1 MTNKKLKLAAMSV
14 ALTACVAA
22 QPMAAHAVEGP
33 DPAED
38 NAAPQ
43 AEPVAESSTP
53 APVAEEGEK
62 QEKVGEQE
70 EFFPPPV
77 NEEAKSEE
85 QAPAFGPGTKT
96 DDIIIDYKPA
106 EKPEEPGESGKD
118 GETDGSEGS
127 GETDETENP
136 DGTYVKGDV
145 IDNSKKDEAT
155 GKDGKIGE
163 ATKEETP
170 DSSSSTTVV
179 DPDAEVKKGDPVVG
193 KDEDGN
199 TTITTPTETTGTE
212 TTTTTGTGKAD
223 SSTTITD
230 TKKGEEINLDDE
242 LGKDVRPDWKTDK
255 DAKLGDY
262 TVDKVEPAKD
272 GNSKTLTLKKTSP
285 TEEKEMAAEDIAKLL
300 DVPEGGVEKK
310 EELDE
315 EGNPKTTYT
324 LKKEEIS
331 TDENGNT
338 VTRVTYY
345 KITGNTVETT
355 TETTLVLKVEKG
367 TVDVNNED
375 LTTEIE
381 LPSITAKNTDETKTD
396 VIEISSEKL
405 GEMLQDEYYN
415 NVTGEYVYTENVDG
429 KEYTYKVK
437 KMEDSK
443 PLTNAQLAERLGEGF
458 TGDDNGVYYKGEKLT
473 FDQMEAVRKTLSY
486 TVEVTEVTKTP
497 GQVEGGQESIESA
510 KETAKLEAIKAALT
524 DAARNAG
531 INVETDDFKNQLNTI
546 DPTGK
551 GQLNLSYTDADGNVH
566 TVTLRYNGAT
576 VSAPQPGTPDSSKD
590 TETRK
595 DVTDNVITG
604 TAYVTGSNTWTESGS
619 LNGTYVK
626 PGSGELP
633 SLDGW
638 TIASKDPEKGT
649 TTYKKEDTVTSP
661 DGTSTKITRTCTIT
675 ESSASLSDTEK
686 EEIAW
691 AELLNQHPEYKNKD
705 ELKAAG
711 YNINISSMDFS
722 GIKCV
727 EWTIDELSESTKT
740 DAKDLNDKLVIP
752 GGKNWSIDEK
762 ARTIT
767 VDGKTYD
774 KVTKTNDGYTCT
786 VEDKNGVKTTY
797 TFTKQAGAPLTP
809 EEIQTALAGQYSVSA
824 DSIRLNADGKTA
836 TFTKGNETITVD
848 YSTLSET
855 LTVRKDVH
863 TSSSVTDIIKDN
875 KDLEKAYDELWKQIQ
890 EIQSKLLPGEEL
902 WIGNLEVTDKTEKTD
917 IIKYFTTAI
926 SPENM
931 SKDELIKALQE
942 QERIAKNSTYVA
954 NKGSDYEE
962 TKKNYYSGEKTDEFK
977 SFSKAPDG
985 SKIEV
990 YWKLTWWGGYYY
1002 YTDANGQEVR
1012 VHSNTVHY
1020 EEQRDD
1026 IGHLDLASGSKLDL
1040 LPDKDDKVDQTD
1052 CVLVSKNLKL
1062 EWNYDAGNLV
1072 NGKGNQLVGLD
1083 SKISWD
1089 DEGGEGNGH
1098 YEYDRGTPNNC
1109 PDKSAYY
1116 KLTGTV
1122 AYDPIKENGSI
1133 KLYQGQRGDY
1143 WTPGISAEDQ
1153 AINAYLKAT
1162 GSSKTAA
1169 SLTKKE
1175 RDAIVGTYVVQ
1186 IGTTGTNSTGESGY
1200 QVYLKSSELTAYG
1213 YMTRDANTCI
1223 NSTYKRQDGTW
1234 GYVGGYDLM
1243 ISKLTQ
1249 VSEGKVVGQTEST
1262 IKTITAPLSIR
1273 SSQDFANRLL
1283 ELNKQTTTHKT
1294 SESATAYGENTSGG
1308 FDGAYT
1314 QNKSETVTGSGTG
1327 KGHYTTFTEV
1337 LKKLFTGSG
1346 SKEHDEGKVSYTYR
1360 TTDKV
1365 DTTPVSKETVTTT
1378 DAHVDYNYTSIETRT
1393 VTVNGEETVIVPPVT
1408 PPVDPDTPDGPV
1420 EDETPDEV
1428 MTPET
1433 PELPAVQDAAPDE
1446 VVLPAEPELPAV
1458 QDATALPQTG
1468 VNWMAALGMAF
1479 SGMLLTIAGA
1489 FASLKYKEKH

>member
-33 DPAED
+33 DSVED

-43 AEPVAESSTP
+43 AEP
-53 APVAEEGEK
+53 APVEGKTAEGEVEGEEEK
-62 QEKVGEQE
+62 QE
-70 EFFPPPV
+70 EFVPPV
-77 NEEAKSEE
+77 NDEAKKDD
-85 QAPAFGPGTKT
+85 QAPAYGPGTKT

-106 EKPEEPGESGKD
+106 EKPEEPGKSGED
-118 GETDGSEGS
+118 GETDSSEGS

-199 TTITTPTETTGTE
+199 PTITTPTETTGTE

-223 SSTTITD
+223 SSTTIITD
-230 TKKGEEINLDDE
+230 TKKGEEIDLNKE
-242 LGKDVRPDWKTDK
+242 LKNKDGKVKKPTWETKAED
-255 DAKLGDY
+255 KLGDY
-262 TVDKVEPAKD
+262 TVKEVKATEGDP
-272 GNSKTLTLKKTSP
+272 NSKTLTLKKTSDP
-285 TEEKEMAAEDIAKLL
+285 ETKEMSAEDVAKLL
-300 DVPEGGVEKK
+300 DVPKDGVEKK
-310 EELDE
+310 TDDE
-315 EGNPKTTYT
+315 GKTTYI
-324 LKKEEIS
+324 LKKEETS

-345 KITGNTVETT
+345 EITGTSVKTR

-437 KMEDSK
+437 KTEDSK
-443 PLTNAQLAERLGEGF
+443 PLTNAQLADRLGEGF
-458 TGDDNGVYYKGEKLT
+458 TGDDNGVYYKGEKLNL
-473 FDQMEAVRKTLSY
+473 DQMEAVRKTLSY
-486 TVEVTEVTKTP
+486 TVEVTEITKHE
-497 GQVEGGQESIESA
+497 GQVEGGQESIKSA
-510 KETAKLEAIKAALT
+510 AETAKLEAIKAALT

-566 TVTLRYNGAT
+566 TVTLRYDGAT
-576 VSAPQPGTPDSSKD
+576 VSAPQPGSSDPSKD

-604 TAYVTGSNTWTESGS
+604 TAYVNGSNTWTESGS

-626 PGSGELP
+626 PDSGELP

-638 TIASKDPEKGT
+638 TVDTNDPEKGT
-649 TTYKKEDTVTSP
+649 TIYKKEDTVTSP

-691 AELLNQHPEYKNKD
+691 NELQNKTGKD
-705 ELKAAG
+705 KATLIQEG
-711 YNINISSMDFS
+711 YSIDIGSMDFS
-722 GIKCV
+722 GIKRV
-727 EWTIDELSESTKT
+727 EWTIYELSESTKT

-942 QERIAKNSTYVA
+942 QERIAKSSTYVA

-990 YWKLTWWGGYYY
+990 YWKWTRWGGYYY

-1040 LPDKDDKVDQTD
+1040 LPDKDGKVDQTD
-1052 CVLVSKNLKL
+1052 CVLVSKNL

-1072 NGKGNQLVGLD
+1072 NGKGNQPVGLD

-1089 DEGGEGNGH
+1089 DEGGKGNGH
-1098 YEYDRGTPNNC
+1098 YEYDRGNPNNC

-1116 KLTGTV
+1116 KLIGTV
-1122 AYDPIKENGSI
+1122 AYDPIKENGNI
-1133 KLYQGQRGDY
+1133 KLYQGGFDDY
-1143 WTPGISAEDQ
+1143 WYWVSAEDQ

-1162 GSSKTAA
+1162 GSNKTAA

-1175 RDAIVGTYVVQ
+1175 RDAIVGTYVVK

-1200 QVYLKSSELTAYG
+1200 QVYLKTSELTAYG

-1294 SESATAYGENTSGG
+1294 SERATAYGENTSGG

-1337 LKKLFTGSG
+1337 LKKLFSGKGETSYDTGSI
-1346 SKEHDEGKVSYTYR
+1346 SYTYR

-1393 VTVNGEETVIVPPVT
+1393 VTVDGEETVIV

-1428 MTPET
+1428 VTPET
-1433 PELPAVQDAAPDE
+1433 PELPPVQDATPDDAAPE
-1446 VVLPAEPELPAV
+1446 TPVLPSDAVLPAV
-1458 QDATALPQTG
+1458 QDALPQTG

>member
-1 MTNKKLKLAAMSV
+1 M
-14 ALTACVAA
+14 
-22 QPMAAHAVEGP
+22 
-33 DPAED
+33 
-38 NAAPQ
+38 
-43 AEPVAESSTP
+43 
-53 APVAEEGEK
+53 
-62 QEKVGEQE
+62 
-70 EFFPPPV
+70 

-96 DDIIIDYKPA
+96 DDITIDYKPA
-106 EKPEEPGESGKD
+106 EKPEQPGKSGED
-118 GETDGSEGS
+118 GEADGSEGS

-155 GKDGKIGE
+155 GKDGKIGT

-230 TKKGEEINLDDE
+230 TKKGEEIDLDDE

-255 DAKLGDY
+255 DAKLGGY

-272 GNSKTLTLKKTSP
+272 GNSKTLTLKKTSEP
-285 TEEKEMAAEDIAKLL
+285 ETKEMSAEDVAKLL
-300 DVPEGGVEKK
+300 DVPEDGVEKK
-310 EELDE
+310 TDDE
-315 EGNPKTTYT
+315 GKTTYI
-324 LKKEEIS
+324 LKKEETS

-355 TETTLVLKVEKG
+355 TETTLKLKVEKG
-367 TVDVNNED
+367 TVDVDEKD

-405 GEMLQDEYYN
+405 GEMLKDEYYN
-415 NVTGEYVYTENVDG
+415 NDTGEYVYTETDANG

-437 KMEDSK
+437 KTEDTK
-443 PLTNAQLAERLGEGF
+443 PLTNKQLADRLGEGF
-458 TGDDNGVYYKGEKLT
+458 TGDDNGVYYKGEKLNL
-473 FDQMEAVRKTLSY
+473 DQMEAVRKTLSY

-497 GQVEGGQESIESA
+497 GQVEGGQESIKSA
-510 KETAKLEAIKAALT
+510 EETAKLEAIKAALT
-524 DAARNAG
+524 DAAKKTG
-531 INVETDDFKNQLNTI
+531 INVDSEDFKNQLNTI

-566 TVTLRYNGAT
+566 TVTLRYDGAT
-576 VSAPQPGTPDSSKD
+576 VSAPQPGSSDPSKD

-633 SLDGW
+633 SFDGW

-649 TTYKKEDTVTSP
+649 TTYKKEETVTSP

-722 GIKCV
+722 GIKRV
-727 EWTIDELSESTKT
+727 EWTIDTLSESTKT
-740 DAKDLNDKLVIP
+740 DTKDLNDKLVIP
-752 GGKNWSIDEK
+752 GGKNWSIDEN
-762 ARTIT
+762 AGTIT
-767 VDGKTYD
+767 VDGNIYRN
-774 KVTKTNDGYTCT
+774 VTKTDDGYTCT

-902 WIGNLEVTDKTEKTD
+902 WIGKTKIDSTTKKED
-917 IIKYFTTAI
+917 IIKYFTKAI

-990 YWKLTWWGGYYY
+990 YWKSTWLWYGYYY

-1012 VHSNTVHY
+1012 VDNNTVHS

-1040 LPDKDDKVDQTD
+1040 LPDEDGKVDQTD

-1072 NGKGNQLVGLD
+1072 NGKGNQPVGLD

-1089 DEGGEGNGH
+1089 DEGGKGDGH
-1098 YEYDRGTPNNC
+1098 YEYDRGNSNNC

-1143 WTPGISAEDQ
+1143 WTPGISAEDE

-1162 GSSKTAA
+1162 GSNKTAA

-1243 ISKLTQ
+1243 ISELTQ

-1273 SSQDFANRLL
+1273 SSQDFAKRLL
-1283 ELNKQTTTHKT
+1283 ELNKQTTTTHKT
-1294 SESATAYGENTSGG
+1294 GEGATAYGENTSGD
-1308 FDGAYT
+1308 FDGTYT
-1314 QNKSETVTGSGTG
+1314 QKKSETVEGSGTG

-1337 LKKLFTGSG
+1337 LKKIFSGSG
-1346 SKEHDEGKVSYTYR
+1346 SKEHDEGSVSYTHR

-1365 DTTPVSKETVTTT
+1365 NTTPVSKETVTTT
-1378 DAHVDYNYTSIETRT
+1378 DAHVGYNYTSIETRT

-1408 PPVDPDTPDGPV
+1408 PPETPV

-1428 MTPET
+1428 VTPET
-1433 PELPAVQDAAPDE
+1433 PELPPVQDATPDAP
-1446 VVLPAEPELPAV
+1446 VLPSDAVLPAV
-1458 QDATALPQTG
+1458 QDALPQTG

>member
-43 AEPVAESSTP
+43 AEP
-53 APVAEEGEK
+53 APVEGKTAEGEVEGEEEK
-62 QEKVGEQE
+62 QE
-70 EFFPPPV
+70 EFVPPV
-77 NEEAKSEE
+77 NKEAKEEE

-96 DDIIIDYKPA
+96 DDITIDYKPA

-155 GKDGKIGE
+155 GEDGKIGE

-170 DSSSSTTVV
+170 DSSSSTTVA

-255 DAKLGDY
+255 DAKLGGY
-262 TVDKVEPAKD
+262 TVDKVEPAED
-272 GNSKTLTLKKTSP
+272 GNSKELTLKKTSP
-285 TEEKEMAAEDIAKLL
+285 TEEKEMSAEDVAKLL

-315 EGNPKTTYT
+315 EGNPKTTYI
-324 LKKEEIS
+324 LKKEETS

-338 VTRVTYY
+338 VTRTTYY
-345 KITGNTVETT
+345 EITGNSVKTR

-367 TVDVNNED
+367 TETKKDQD
-375 LTTEIE
+375 LSTEAE
-381 LPSITAKNTDETKTD
+381 LPDSITVKNGKSELKVSKDILEKALDNGGTYTDTDKNITYTVTKK
-396 VIEISSEKL
+396 EESSTKL
-405 GEMLQDEYYN
+405 SNE
-415 NVTGEYVYTENVDG
+415 
-429 KEYTYKVK
+429 
-437 KMEDSK
+437 
-443 PLTNAQLAERLGEGF
+443 QLAKRLGDGF
-458 TGDDNGVYYKGEKLT
+458 TYNAADDSISYKGEKLT
-473 FDQMEAVRKTLSY
+473 ISQNDVYRKLLSY
-486 TVEVTEVTKTP
+486 DVTVTETIKNE
-497 GQVEGGQESIESA
+497 GQVEGGQASIDKA
-510 KETAKLEAIKAALT
+510 NNDAKLEAIKAALT
-524 DAARNAG
+524 DAAKKTG
-531 INVETDDFKNQLNTI
+531 INVDSEDFKNQLNTI

-566 TVTLRYNGAT
+566 TVTLCYDGAT
-576 VSAPQPGTPDSSKD
+576 VSAPEPGSSDPSKN
-590 TETRK
+590 TETREDIK
-595 DVTDNVITG
+595 DYTVTG

-633 SLDGW
+633 SLEGW
-638 TIASKDPEKGT
+638 TFDGIDTEKGT
-649 TTYKKEDTVTSP
+649 TTYKKEETVTSP

-691 AELLNQHPEYKNKD
+691 AELLKQHPEYKNKD

-722 GIKCV
+722 GIKRV

-809 EEIQTALAGQYSVSA
+809 EEIQTALAGQYSVPA

-836 TFTKGNETITVD
+836 TFTKGDETITVD

-890 EIQSKLLPGEEL
+890 EIRSKLQPDEEL
-902 WIGNLEVTDKTEKTD
+902 WIGKTKIDSTTKKED
-917 IIKYFTTAI
+917 IIKYFTKAI

-942 QERIAKNSTYVA
+942 QERIAKSSTYVA

-990 YWKLTWWGGYYY
+990 YWKSTWWGGYYY

-1040 LPDKDDKVDQTD
+1040 LPDKDGKVDQTD

-1072 NGKGNQLVGLD
+1072 NGKGNQPVGLD

-1089 DEGGEGNGH
+1089 DEGGKGDGH
-1098 YEYDRGTPNNC
+1098 YEYDRGNSNNC

-1133 KLYQGQRGDY
+1133 KLYQGGYDGWY
-1143 WTPGISAEDQ
+1143 WVSAEDQ
-1153 AINAYLKAT
+1153 AINAYLEAT

-1243 ISKLTQ
+1243 ISELTQ
-1249 VSEGKVVGQTEST
+1249 VREGKVVGQTEST

-1273 SSQDFANRLL
+1273 SSQDFAKRLL

-1294 SESATAYGENTSGG
+1294 GEGATAYGENTSGSFSG
-1308 FDGAYT
+1308 TYT
-1314 QNKSETVTGSGTG
+1314 QKKSETIEGSGTG

-1337 LKKLFTGSG
+1337 LKKIFSGSG
-1346 SKEHDEGKVSYTYR
+1346 SKEHDEGSVSYTHR

-1365 DTTPVSKETVTTT
+1365 NTTPVSKETVTTT
-1378 DAHVDYNYTSIETRT
+1378 DAHVGYNYTSIETRT

-1408 PPVDPDTPDGPV
+1408 PPETPV

-1428 MTPET
+1428 VTPET
-1433 PELPAVQDAAPDE
+1433 PELPPVQDATPDAP
-1446 VVLPAEPELPAV
+1446 VLPSDAVLPAV
-1458 QDATALPQTG
+1458 QDALPQTG

>member
-1 MTNKKLKLAAMSV
+1 M
-14 ALTACVAA
+14 
-22 QPMAAHAVEGP
+22 
-33 DPAED
+33 
-38 NAAPQ
+38 
-43 AEPVAESSTP
+43 
-53 APVAEEGEK
+53 
-62 QEKVGEQE
+62 
-70 EFFPPPV
+70 
-77 NEEAKSEE
+77 
-85 QAPAFGPGTKT
+85 
-96 DDIIIDYKPA
+96 
-106 EKPEEPGESGKD
+106 
-118 GETDGSEGS
+118 
-127 GETDETENP
+127 
-136 DGTYVKGDV
+136 
-145 IDNSKKDEAT
+145 
-155 GKDGKIGE
+155 
-163 ATKEETP
+163 
-170 DSSSSTTVV
+170 
-179 DPDAEVKKGDPVVG
+179 DPDAEVKKGESVVG

-199 TTITTPTETTGTE
+199 TTITTPTETTGTQ
-212 TTTTTGTGKAD
+212 TTTTTGTGEAK
-223 SSTTITD
+223 SETTITD

-255 DAKLGDY
+255 DAKLGGY
-262 TVDKVEPAKD
+262 TVKEVEPSED
-272 GNSKTLTLKKTSP
+272 GNSKTLTLKKTSEP
-285 TEEKEMAAEDIAKLL
+285 ETKKMSAEDVAKLL

-324 LKKEEIS
+324 LKKEETS

-338 VTRVTYY
+338 VIRTTYY
-345 KITGNTVETT
+345 EITGNSVKTR

-367 TVDVNNED
+367 TVDVDEKD

-405 GEMLQDEYYN
+405 GEMLKDEYYN
-415 NVTGEYVYTENVDG
+415 NDTGEYVYTETDANG

-437 KMEDSK
+437 KTEDTK
-443 PLTNAQLAERLGEGF
+443 QLTNKQLADRLGKGF

-497 GQVEGGQESIESA
+497 GQVEGGQESIKSA
-510 KETAKLEAIKAALT
+510 EETAKLEAIKAALT

-691 AELLNQHPEYKNKD
+691 NELQNKTGKD
-705 ELKAAG
+705 KATLIQEG
-711 YNINISSMDFS
+711 YSIDIGSMDFS
-722 GIKCV
+722 GIKRV

-762 ARTIT
+762 AGTIT

-836 TFTKGNETITVD
+836 TFTKGDETITVD

-954 NKGSDYEE
+954 NAGSKYEE
-962 TKKNYYSGEKTDEFK
+962 TKKNYYSGETETKYYYQ
-977 SFSKAPDG
+977 PWGG

-990 YWKLTWWGGYYY
+990 TPAGQPGWYY
-1002 YTDANGQEVR
+1002 YTNDKGEKEYVSWWDVERQDTRN
-1012 VHSNTVHY
+1012 
-1020 EEQRDD
+1020 D

-1040 LPDKDDKVDQTD
+1040 LPDKDGNVDQTD

-1072 NGKGNQLVGLD
+1072 NGKGNQPVGLD

-1089 DEGGEGNGH
+1089 DEGGKGNGH
-1098 YEYDRGTPNNC
+1098 YEYDRGNPNNC

-1122 AYDPIKENGSI
+1122 AYDPIKENGNI
-1133 KLYQGQRGDY
+1133 KLYQGGFDDY
-1143 WTPGISAEDQ
+1143 WYWVSAEDQ

-1162 GSSKTAA
+1162 GSNKTAA

-1175 RDAIVGTYVVQ
+1175 RDAIVGTYVVK

-1200 QVYLKSSELTAYG
+1200 QVYLKTSELTAYG

-1249 VSEGKVVGQTEST
+1249 VREGKVVGQTEST

-1283 ELNKQTTTHKT
+1283 ELNQQTTTHKT
-1294 SESATAYGENTSGG
+1294 SERATAYGENTSGG

-1337 LKKLFTGSG
+1337 LKKLFSGKGETSYDTGN
-1346 SKEHDEGKVSYTYR
+1346 VSYTYR

-1365 DTTPVSKETVTTT
+1365 NTTPVSKETVTTT

-1393 VTVNGEETVIVPPVT
+1393 VTVDGEETVIV

-1428 MTPET
+1428 VTPEIPELPPVQDATPDDAAPET
-1433 PELPAVQDAAPDE
+1433 PVLPSDVVLPAVQD
-1446 VVLPAEPELPAV
+1446 
-1458 QDATALPQTG
+1458 ALPQTG
-1468 VNWMAALGMAF
+1468 VNWMAALGMAL

>member
-1 MTNKKLKLAAMSV
+1 M
-14 ALTACVAA
+14 
-22 QPMAAHAVEGP
+22 
-33 DPAED
+33 
-38 NAAPQ
+38 
-43 AEPVAESSTP
+43 
-53 APVAEEGEK
+53 
-62 QEKVGEQE
+62 
-70 EFFPPPV
+70 

-96 DDIIIDYKPA
+96 DDITIDYKPA
-106 EKPEEPGESGKD
+106 AKPEEPGKSGED
-118 GETDGSEGS
+118 GEADGSEGS

-199 TTITTPTETTGTE
+199 TTITTPTETTGTQ

-262 TVDKVEPAKD
+262 TVDKVEPAED
-272 GNSKTLTLKKTSP
+272 GNSKELTLKKTSP

-310 EELDE
+310 TDD
-315 EGNPKTTYT
+315 EGNTTYT
-324 LKKEEIS
+324 LKKEETS

-345 KITGNTVETT
+345 EITGNSVKTT
-355 TETTLVLKVEKG
+355 TETTLKLKVEKG
-367 TVDVNNED
+367 TETKKDQD
-375 LTTEIE
+375 LSTEAE
-381 LPSITAKNTDETKTD
+381 LPDSITVKNGKSELKVSKDILEKALDNGGTYTDTDKNITYTVTKK
-396 VIEISSEKL
+396 EESSTKL
-405 GEMLQDEYYN
+405 SNE
-415 NVTGEYVYTENVDG
+415 
-429 KEYTYKVK
+429 
-437 KMEDSK
+437 
-443 PLTNAQLAERLGEGF
+443 QLAKRLGDGF
-458 TGDDNGVYYKGEKLT
+458 TYNAADDSISYKGEKLT
-473 FDQMEAVRKTLSY
+473 ISQNDVYRKLLSY
-486 TVEVTEVTKTP
+486 DVTVTETIKNE
-497 GQVEGGQESIESA
+497 GQVEGGQASIDKA
-510 KETAKLEAIKAALT
+510 NNDAKLEAIKAALT
-524 DAARNAG
+524 DAAKKTG
-531 INVETDDFKNQLNTI
+531 INVDSEDFKNQLNTI

-566 TVTLRYNGAT
+566 TVTLCYDGAT
-576 VSAPQPGTPDSSKD
+576 VSAPEPGSSDPSKN
-590 TETRK
+590 TETREDIK
-595 DVTDNVITG
+595 DYTVTG

-633 SLDGW
+633 SLEGW
-638 TIASKDPEKGT
+638 TFDGIDTEKGT
-649 TTYKKEDTVTSP
+649 TTYKKEETVTSP
-661 DGTSTKITRTCTIT
+661 DGTSTKITRTCTIK
-675 ESSASLSDTEK
+675 ESSASLTDAEK

-691 AELLNQHPEYKNKD
+691 KELQNKSGKD
-705 ELKAAG
+705 KATLLQEG
-711 YNINISSMDFS
+711 YSIDIGSMDFS
-722 GIKCV
+722 GIKRV
-727 EWTIDELSESTKT
+727 EWTIDTLSESTKT
-740 DAKDLNDKLVIP
+740 DTKDLNDKLVIP
-752 GGKNWSIDEK
+752 GGKNWSIDEN
-762 ARTIT
+762 AGTIT
-767 VDGKTYD
+767 VDGNIYRN
-774 KVTKTNDGYTCT
+774 VTKTDDGYTCT

-797 TFTKQAGAPLTP
+797 TFTKKAGAPLTP

-836 TFTKGNETITVD
+836 TFTKGDETITVD

-863 TSSSVTDIIKDN
+863 TSSSVTGIIKDD

-890 EIQSKLLPGEEL
+890 EIQSKLQPGEEL
-902 WIGNLEVTDKTEKTD
+902 RIGETKIDSTTKKED
-917 IIKYFTTAI
+917 IIKYFTKAI
-926 SPENM
+926 SPDNM

-962 TKKNYYSGEKTDEFK
+962 TKKNYYSGEKTGEFK
-977 SFSKAPDG
+977 YFSKAPDG

-990 YWKLTWWGGYYY
+990 YWKSTWGWNGYYY
-1002 YTDANGQEVR
+1002 YTDANGHEVR
-1012 VHSNTVHY
+1012 VDSNTVHS

-1040 LPDKDDKVDQTD
+1040 LPDEDGKVNQTD

-1062 EWNYDAGNLV
+1062 EWNYDAGKLV
-1072 NGKGNQLVGLD
+1072 NGKDNQTVGLD

-1089 DEGGEGNGH
+1089 DEGGEGSGH
-1098 YEYDRGTPNNC
+1098 YEYDRGNRNNN

-1122 AYDPIKENGSI
+1122 AYDPIKDKDGSI
-1133 KLYQGQRGDY
+1133 KLYQGQWGDY
-1143 WTPGISAEDQ
+1143 WNPGISAEDE

-1162 GSSKTAA
+1162 GSSKTYRD
-1169 SLTKKE
+1169 LTTKE
-1175 RDAIVGTYVVQ
+1175 RNAIVGTYVVK

-1213 YMTRDANTCI
+1213 YMSRDANTCI

-1243 ISKLTQ
+1243 ISELTQ

-1273 SSQDFANRLL
+1273 SSQDFAKRLL
-1283 ELNKQTTTHKT
+1283 ELNKQTTTTHKT
-1294 SESATAYGENTSGG
+1294 GEGATAYGENTSGD
-1308 FDGAYT
+1308 FDGTYT
-1314 QNKSETVTGSGTG
+1314 QKKSETVEGSGTG

-1337 LKKLFTGSG
+1337 LKKIFSGSG
-1346 SKEHDEGKVSYTYR
+1346 SKEHDEGSVSYTHR

-1365 DTTPVSKETVTTT
+1365 NTTPVSKETVTTT

-1408 PPVDPDTPDGPV
+1408 PPETPV

-1428 MTPET
+1428 VTPET
-1433 PELPAVQDAAPDE
+1433 PELPPVQDATPDAP
-1446 VVLPAEPELPAV
+1446 VLPSDAVLPAV
-1458 QDATALPQTG
+1458 QDALPQTG

>member
-33 DPAED
+33 DSVED

-43 AEPVAESSTP
+43 AEP
-53 APVAEEGEK
+53 APVEGKTAEGEVEGEEEK
-62 QEKVGEQE
+62 QE
-70 EFFPPPV
+70 EFVPPE
-77 NEEAKSEE
+77 NDEAKKGD

-106 EKPEEPGESGKD
+106 EKPEEPGE
-118 GETDGSEGS
+118 
-127 GETDETENP
+127 TDETENP

-145 IDNSKKDEAT
+145 IDNNKKNEET

-199 TTITTPTETTGTE
+199 TTITTPTETTGTQ

-242 LGKDVRPDWKTDK
+242 LGKDVRPNWKTDK
-255 DAKLGDY
+255 DAKLGGY

-272 GNSKTLTLKKTSP
+272 GNSKTLTLKKTSEP
-285 TEEKEMAAEDIAKLL
+285 ETKKMSAEDVAKLL
-300 DVPEGGVEKK
+300 DVPEDGVEKK
-310 EELDE
+310 TDD
-315 EGNPKTTYT
+315 EGNTTYI
-324 LKKEEIS
+324 LKKEETS

-338 VTRVTYY
+338 VTRTTYY
-345 KITGNTVETT
+345 EITGNSVKTR

-367 TVDVNNED
+367 TAEGGKD
-375 LTTEIE
+375 LTTEVK
-381 LPSITAKNTDETKTD
+381 LPSIKDSNDKEILSAEELGDLLKDQTAIDGVYTVKREKNGKTYIYKITEAKSSDTLTSEQLYDRLKDEGYKY
-396 VIEISSEKL
+396 ENGKL
-405 GEMLQDEYYN
+405 YYN
-415 NVTGEYVYTENVDG
+415 GIELNDVQIN
-429 KEYTYKVK
+429 
-437 KMEDSK
+437 
-443 PLTNAQLAERLGEGF
+443 
-458 TGDDNGVYYKGEKLT
+458 
-473 FDQMEAVRKTLSY
+473 AVRKTLSY

-497 GQVEGGQESIESA
+497 GQVEGGQESIKSA
-510 KETAKLEAIKAALT
+510 EEAAKLEAIKAALT

-576 VSAPQPGTPDSSKD
+576 VSAPQPGTPDSSKG

-604 TAYVTGSNTWTESGS
+604 TAYVNGSNTWTESGS

-626 PGSGELP
+626 PGSGKLP

-722 GIKCV
+722 GIKRV

-809 EEIQTALAGQYSVSA
+809 EEIQTALAGQYSVPA

-836 TFTKGNETITVD
+836 TFTKGDETITVD

-890 EIQSKLLPGEEL
+890 EIQSKLQPGEEL

-942 QERIAKNSTYVA
+942 QERIAKSSTYVA

-990 YWKLTWWGGYYY
+990 YWKWTLWGGYYY

-1040 LPDKDDKVDQTD
+1040 LPDKDGNVDQTD

-1072 NGKGNQLVGLD
+1072 NGKDNQPVGLD

-1089 DEGGEGNGH
+1089 DEGGEGDGH

-1133 KLYQGQRGDY
+1133 KLYQGGYDG
-1143 WTPGISAEDQ
+1143 WHWVSAEDQ

-1175 RDAIVGTYVVQ
+1175 RNAIVGTYVVK
-1186 IGTTGTNSTGESGY
+1186 IGTTDTNSTGESGY
-1200 QVYLKSSELTAYG
+1200 QVYLKTSELTAYG

-1294 SESATAYGENTSGG
+1294 SERATAYGENTSGG

-1314 QNKSETVTGSGTG
+1314 QDKSETVTGSGTG

-1337 LKKLFTGSG
+1337 LKKLFSGKGETSYDTGS
-1346 SKEHDEGKVSYTYR
+1346 VSYSYR

-1365 DTTPVSKETVTTT
+1365 NTTPVSKETVTTT

-1408 PPVDPDTPDGPV
+1408 PPETPV

-1428 MTPET
+1428 VTPET
-1433 PELPAVQDAAPDE
+1433 PELPPVQDATPDE

>member
-1 MTNKKLKLAAMSV
+1 M
-14 ALTACVAA
+14 
-22 QPMAAHAVEGP
+22 
-33 DPAED
+33 
-38 NAAPQ
+38 
-43 AEPVAESSTP
+43 
-53 APVAEEGEK
+53 
-62 QEKVGEQE
+62 
-70 EFFPPPV
+70 
-77 NEEAKSEE
+77 NEEAKKDD

-96 DDIIIDYKPA
+96 EDITIDYKPA
-106 EKPEEPGESGKD
+106 EKPEQPGKSGED

-230 TKKGEEINLDDE
+230 TKKGEEINLNKE
-242 LGKDVRPDWKTDK
+242 LKNKDGEVKKPTWETKAED
-255 DAKLGDY
+255 KLGDY
-262 TVDKVEPAKD
+262 TVKEVKATEGDP
-272 GNSKTLTLKKTSP
+272 NSKTLTLKKTSEP
-285 TEEKEMAAEDIAKLL
+285 ETKEMSAEDVAKLL
-300 DVPEGGVEKK
+300 DVPEDGVEKK
-310 EELDE
+310 TDD
-315 EGNPKTTYT
+315 EGNTTYI
-324 LKKEEIS
+324 LKKEETS

-345 KITGNTVETT
+345 KITGNSVETT
-355 TETTLVLKVEKG
+355 TETTLKLKVEKG
-367 TVDVNNED
+367 TETKKDQD
-375 LTTEIE
+375 LSTEAE
-381 LPSITAKNTDETKTD
+381 LPDSITVKNGKSELKVSKDILEKALDNGGTYTDTDKNITYTVTKK
-396 VIEISSEKL
+396 EESSTKL
-405 GEMLQDEYYN
+405 SNE
-415 NVTGEYVYTENVDG
+415 
-429 KEYTYKVK
+429 
-437 KMEDSK
+437 
-443 PLTNAQLAERLGEGF
+443 QLAKRLGDGF
-458 TGDDNGVYYKGEKLT
+458 TYNAADDSISYKGEKLT
-473 FDQMEAVRKTLSY
+473 ISQNDVYRKLLSY
-486 TVEVTEVTKTP
+486 DVTVTETIKNE
-497 GQVEGGQESIESA
+497 GQVEGGQASIDKA
-510 KETAKLEAIKAALT
+510 NNDAKLEAIKAALT
-524 DAARNAG
+524 DAAKKTG
-531 INVETDDFKNQLNTI
+531 INVDSEDFKNQLNTI

-566 TVTLRYNGAT
+566 TVTLRYDGAT
-576 VSAPQPGTPDSSKD
+576 VSAPQPGSSDPSKD

-604 TAYVTGSNTWTESGS
+604 TAYVNGSNTWTESGS

-633 SLDGW
+633 SLEGW
-638 TIASKDPEKGT
+638 TFDGIDTEKGT
-649 TTYKKEDTVTSP
+649 TTYKKEETVTSP

-675 ESSASLSDTEK
+675 ESSASLSDAEK
-686 EEIAW
+686 ADIAW
-691 AELLNQHPEYKNKD
+691 AELLKQHPEYKNED

-711 YNINISSMDFS
+711 YNIDISSMDFS
-722 GIKCV
+722 GIKRV

-762 ARTIT
+762 AGTIT

-836 TFTKGNETITVD
+836 TFTKGDETITVD

-863 TSSSVTDIIKDN
+863 TSSSVTGIIKDD

-890 EIQSKLLPGEEL
+890 EIQSKLQPGEEL
-902 WIGNLEVTDKTEKTD
+902 RIGETKIDSTTKKED
-917 IIKYFTTAI
+917 IIKYFTKAI
-926 SPENM
+926 SPDDM

-962 TKKNYYSGEKTDEFK
+962 TKKNYYSGEKTGEFK
-977 SFSKAPDG
+977 YFSKAPDG

-990 YWKLTWWGGYYY
+990 YWKSTWGWNGYYY

-1012 VHSNTVHY
+1012 VDSNTVHY

-1040 LPDKDDKVDQTD
+1040 LPNEDGKVDQTD
-1052 CVLVSKNLKL
+1052 CVLVSKGLKL
-1062 EWNYDAGNLV
+1062 EWNYDAGKLV
-1072 NGKGNQLVGLD
+1072 NGKDNQTVGLD

-1089 DEGGEGNGH
+1089 DEGGEGSGH
-1098 YEYDRGTPNNC
+1098 YEYDRGNRNNN

-1122 AYDPIKENGSI
+1122 AYDPIKENGNI
-1133 KLYQGQRGDY
+1133 KLYQGGYEGWY
-1143 WTPGISAEDQ
+1143 WVSAEDQ
-1153 AINAYLKAT
+1153 AINAYLEAT

-1175 RDAIVGTYVVQ
+1175 RDAIVGTYVVK

-1200 QVYLKSSELTAYG
+1200 QVYLKTSELTAYG
-1213 YMTRDANTCI
+1213 YMSRDANTCI
-1223 NSTYKRQDGTW
+1223 NSTYERQTNSWD
-1234 GYVGGYDLM
+1234 YVGGYDLM

-1249 VSEGKVVGQTEST
+1249 VSEGKVIGQTEST

-1273 SSQDFANRLL
+1273 SSQDFAKRLL
-1283 ELNKQTTTHKT
+1283 ELNKQTTTTHKT
-1294 SESATAYGENTSGG
+1294 GEGATAYGDNTSGSFSG
-1308 FDGAYT
+1308 TYT
-1314 QNKSETVTGSGTG
+1314 QKKSETVEGSGTG

-1337 LKKLFTGSG
+1337 LKKIFSGSG

-1365 DTTPVSKETVTTT
+1365 NTTPVSKETVTTT
-1378 DAHVDYNYTSIETRT
+1378 DAHVGYNYTSIETRT
-1393 VTVNGEETVIVPPVT
+1393 VTVNGEETVIVPPV
-1408 PPVDPDTPDGPV
+1408 DPDTPDDPV

-1428 MTPET
+1428 VTPET
-1433 PELPAVQDAAPDE
+1433 PELPPVQDATPDAP
-1446 VVLPAEPELPAV
+1446 VLPSDAVLPAV
-1458 QDATALPQTG
+1458 QDALPQTG

>member
-14 ALTACVAA
+14 ALTACVVA

-33 DPAED
+33 DSVED

-43 AEPVAESSTP
+43 AEP
-53 APVAEEGEK
+53 APVEGKTAEGEVEGEEEK
-62 QEKVGEQE
+62 QE
-70 EFFPPPV
+70 EFVPPE
-77 NEEAKSEE
+77 NKEAKKDD

-106 EKPEEPGESGKD
+106 EKPEEP
-118 GETDGSEGS
+118 

-179 DPDAEVKKGDPVVG
+179 DPDAEVKKGDPMVG

-199 TTITTPTETTGTE
+199 TTITTPTETTGTQ

-255 DAKLGDY
+255 DAKLGGY

-300 DVPEGGVEKK
+300 DVPEDGVEKK
-310 EELDE
+310 TDD
-315 EGNPKTTYT
+315 EGNTTYT
-324 LKKEEIS
+324 LKKEETS

-345 KITGNTVETT
+345 KITGTTVETT

-367 TVDVNNED
+367 TVDVDDKD

-437 KMEDSK
+437 KTEDSK
-443 PLTNAQLAERLGEGF
+443 PLTNAQLADRLGEGF

-473 FDQMEAVRKTLSY
+473 FDQKEAVRKTLSY

-497 GQVEGGQESIESA
+497 GQVEGGPESIKSA
-510 KETAKLEAIKAALT
+510 EETAKLEAIKAALT

-604 TAYVTGSNTWTESGS
+604 TAYVNGSNTWTESGS

-626 PGSGELP
+626 PDSGELP

-638 TIASKDPEKGT
+638 TVDTNDPEKGT
-649 TTYKKEDTVTSP
+649 TIYKKEDTVTSP
-661 DGTSTKITRTCTIT
+661 DGTITKITRTCTIT

-722 GIKCV
+722 GIKRV

-809 EEIQTALAGQYSVSA
+809 EEIQTALAVQYSVSA

-990 YWKLTWWGGYYY
+990 YWKSTWWGGYYY

-1098 YEYDRGTPNNC
+1098 YEYDRGNPNNC

-1133 KLYQGQRGDY
+1133 KLYQGGYDGWHWVR
-1143 WTPGISAEDQ
+1143 AEDQ

-1162 GSSKTAA
+1162 GSNKTAA
-1169 SLTKKE
+1169 NLSKKE
-1175 RDAIVGTYVVQ
+1175 RDAIVGTYVVK
-1186 IGTTGTNSTGESGY
+1186 IGTTDTNSTGESGY
-1200 QVYLKSSELTAYG
+1200 QVYLKTSELTAYG

-1283 ELNKQTTTHKT
+1283 ELNKQTTTTHKT
-1294 SESATAYGENTSGG
+1294 GEGATAYGENTSGD
-1308 FDGAYT
+1308 FDGTYT
-1314 QNKSETVTGSGTG
+1314 QKKSETVEGSGTG

-1337 LKKLFTGSG
+1337 LKKIFSGSG
-1346 SKEHDEGKVSYTYR
+1346 SKEHDEGSVSYTHR

-1365 DTTPVSKETVTTT
+1365 NTTPVSKETVTTT
-1378 DAHVDYNYTSIETRT
+1378 DAHVGYNYTSIETRT

-1408 PPVDPDTPDGPV
+1408 PPVTPPETPV
-1420 EDETPDEV
+1420 EDETPNEV
-1428 MTPET
+1428 VTPET
-1433 PELPAVQDAAPDE
+1433 PELPPVQDATPDAP
-1446 VVLPAEPELPAV
+1446 VLPSDAVLPAV
-1458 QDATALPQTG
+1458 QDALPQTG

>member
-1 MTNKKLKLAAMSV
+1 M
-14 ALTACVAA
+14 
-22 QPMAAHAVEGP
+22 
-33 DPAED
+33 
-38 NAAPQ
+38 
-43 AEPVAESSTP
+43 
-53 APVAEEGEK
+53 
-62 QEKVGEQE
+62 
-70 EFFPPPV
+70 

-96 DDIIIDYKPA
+96 DDITIDYKPA
-106 EKPEEPGESGKD
+106 EKPEQPGKSGED
-118 GETDGSEGS
+118 GEADGSEGS

-155 GKDGKIGE
+155 GKDGKIGT

-242 LGKDVRPDWKTDK
+242 LGQDVRPDWKTDK
-255 DAKLGDY
+255 DTKLGDY
-262 TVDKVEPAKD
+262 TVDKVEPAED
-272 GNSKTLTLKKTSP
+272 GNSKELTLKKTSP

-310 EELDE
+310 TDN
-315 EGNPKTTYT
+315 EGNTTYT
-324 LKKEEIS
+324 LKKEETS

-338 VTRVTYY
+338 VTRTTYY
-345 KITGNTVETT
+345 EITGNSVKTR

-367 TVDVNNED
+367 TETKKDQD
-375 LTTEIE
+375 LSTEAE
-381 LPSITAKNTDETKTD
+381 LPDSITVKNGKSELKVSKDILEKALDNGGTYTDTDKNITYTVTKK
-396 VIEISSEKL
+396 EESSTKL
-405 GEMLQDEYYN
+405 SNE
-415 NVTGEYVYTENVDG
+415 
-429 KEYTYKVK
+429 
-437 KMEDSK
+437 
-443 PLTNAQLAERLGEGF
+443 QLAKRLGDGF
-458 TGDDNGVYYKGEKLT
+458 TYNAADDSISYKGEKLT
-473 FDQMEAVRKTLSY
+473 ISQNDVYRKLLSY
-486 TVEVTEVTKTP
+486 DVTVTETIKNE
-497 GQVEGGQESIESA
+497 GQVEGGQASIDKA
-510 KETAKLEAIKAALT
+510 NNDAKLEAIKAALT
-524 DAARNAG
+524 DAAKKTG
-531 INVETDDFKNQLNTI
+531 INVDSEDFKNQLNTI

-566 TVTLRYNGAT
+566 TVTLCYDGAT
-576 VSAPQPGTPDSSKD
+576 VSAPEPGSSDPSKN
-590 TETRK
+590 TETREDIK
-595 DVTDNVITG
+595 DYTVTG

-649 TTYKKEDTVTSP
+649 TTYKKEETVTSP
-661 DGTSTKITRTCTIT
+661 DGTSTKITRTCTIK
-675 ESSASLSDTEK
+675 ESSASLTDAEK

-691 AELLNQHPEYKNKD
+691 KELQNKSGKD
-705 ELKAAG
+705 KATLLQEG
-711 YNINISSMDFS
+711 YSIDIGSMDFS
-722 GIKCV
+722 GIKRV

-740 DAKDLNDKLVIP
+740 DTKDLNDKLVIP
-752 GGKNWSIDEK
+752 GGKNWSIDEN
-762 ARTIT
+762 AGTIT
-767 VDGKTYD
+767 VDGNIYRN
-774 KVTKTNDGYTCT
+774 VTKTDDGYTCT

-797 TFTKQAGAPLTP
+797 TFTKKAGAPLTP

-836 TFTKGNETITVD
+836 TFTKGDETITVD

-863 TSSSVTDIIKDN
+863 TSSSVTGIIKDD

-890 EIQSKLLPGEEL
+890 EIQSKLQPGEEL
-902 WIGNLEVTDKTEKTD
+902 RIGETKIDSTTKKED
-917 IIKYFTTAI
+917 IIKYFTKAI
-926 SPENM
+926 SPDNM

-962 TKKNYYSGEKTDEFK
+962 TKKNYYSGEKTGEFK
-977 SFSKAPDG
+977 YFSKAPDG

-990 YWKLTWWGGYYY
+990 YWKSTWGWNGYYY
-1002 YTDANGQEVR
+1002 YTDANGHEVR
-1012 VHSNTVHY
+1012 VDSNTVHS

-1040 LPDKDDKVDQTD
+1040 LPDEDGKVNQTD

-1062 EWNYDAGNLV
+1062 EWNYDAGKLV
-1072 NGKGNQLVGLD
+1072 NGKDNQTVGLD

-1089 DEGGEGNGH
+1089 DEGGEGSGH
-1098 YEYDRGTPNNC
+1098 YEYDRGNRNNN

-1122 AYDPIKENGSI
+1122 AYDPIKDKDGSI
-1133 KLYQGQRGDY
+1133 KLYQGQWGDY
-1143 WTPGISAEDQ
+1143 WNPGISAEDE

-1162 GSSKTAA
+1162 GSSKTYRD
-1169 SLTKKE
+1169 LTTKE
-1175 RDAIVGTYVVQ
+1175 RNAIVGTYVVK

-1213 YMTRDANTCI
+1213 YMSRDANTCI

-1243 ISKLTQ
+1243 ISELTQ

-1273 SSQDFANRLL
+1273 SSQDFAKRLL
-1283 ELNKQTTTHKT
+1283 ELNKQTTTTHKT
-1294 SESATAYGENTSGG
+1294 GEGATAYGENTSGD
-1308 FDGAYT
+1308 FDGTYT
-1314 QNKSETVTGSGTG
+1314 QKKSETVEGSGTG

-1337 LKKLFTGSG
+1337 LKKIFSGSG
-1346 SKEHDEGKVSYTYR
+1346 SKEHDEGSVSYTHR

-1365 DTTPVSKETVTTT
+1365 NTTPVSKETVTTT

-1408 PPVDPDTPDGPV
+1408 PPETPV

-1428 MTPET
+1428 VTPET
-1433 PELPAVQDAAPDE
+1433 PELPPVQDATPDAP
-1446 VVLPAEPELPAV
+1446 VLPSDAVLPAV
-1458 QDATALPQTG
+1458 QDALPQTG

>member
-33 DPAED
+33 DSVED

-43 AEPVAESSTP
+43 AEP
-53 APVAEEGEK
+53 APVEGKTAEGEVEGEEEK
-62 QEKVGEQE
+62 QE
-70 EFFPPPV
+70 EFVPPV
-77 NEEAKSEE
+77 NDEAKKDD
-85 QAPAFGPGTKT
+85 QAPAFGPGTNT

-106 EKPEEPGESGKD
+106 EKPDESG
-118 GETDGSEGS
+118 ES

-255 DAKLGDY
+255 DAKLGGY

-272 GNSKTLTLKKTSP
+272 GNSKTLTLKKTSEP
-285 TEEKEMAAEDIAKLL
+285 ETKKMSAEDVAKLL

-310 EELDE
+310 TDD
-315 EGNPKTTYT
+315 EGNTTYT
-324 LKKEEIS
+324 LKKEETS

-345 KITGNTVETT
+345 EITGNSVKTT
-355 TETTLVLKVEKG
+355 TETTLKLKVEKG
-367 TVDVNNED
+367 TETKKDQD
-375 LTTEIE
+375 LSTEAE
-381 LPSITAKNTDETKTD
+381 LPDSITVKNGKSELKVSKDILEKALDNGGTYTDTDKNITYTVTKK
-396 VIEISSEKL
+396 EESSTKL
-405 GEMLQDEYYN
+405 SNE
-415 NVTGEYVYTENVDG
+415 
-429 KEYTYKVK
+429 
-437 KMEDSK
+437 
-443 PLTNAQLAERLGEGF
+443 QLAKRLGDGF
-458 TGDDNGVYYKGEKLT
+458 TYNAADDSISYKGEKLT
-473 FDQMEAVRKTLSY
+473 ISQNDVYRKLLSY
-486 TVEVTEVTKTP
+486 DVTVTETIKNE
-497 GQVEGGQESIESA
+497 GQVEGGQASIDKA
-510 KETAKLEAIKAALT
+510 NNDAKLEAIKAALT
-524 DAARNAG
+524 DAAKKTG
-531 INVETDDFKNQLNTI
+531 INVDSEDFKNQLNTI

-566 TVTLRYNGAT
+566 TVTLCYDGAT
-576 VSAPQPGTPDSSKD
+576 VSAPEPSSSDPSKN
-590 TETRK
+590 TETREDIK
-595 DVTDNVITG
+595 DYTVTG

-633 SLDGW
+633 SLEGW
-638 TIASKDPEKGT
+638 TFDGIDTEKGT
-649 TTYKKEDTVTSP
+649 TTYKKEETVTSP
-661 DGTSTKITRTCTIT
+661 DGTSTKIIRTCTIT
-675 ESSASLSDTEK
+675 ESSASLSDAEK
-686 EEIAW
+686 ADIAW
-691 AELLNQHPEYKNKD
+691 AELLKQHPEYKNED

-711 YNINISSMDFS
+711 YNIDIGSMDFS
-722 GIKCV
+722 GIKRV
-727 EWTIDELSESTKT
+727 EWTIGTLSESTKT
-740 DAKDLNDKLVIP
+740 DTKDLNDKLVIP

-762 ARTIT
+762 AGTIT
-767 VDGKTYD
+767 VDGDIYRN
-774 KVTKTNDGYTCT
+774 VTKTNDGYTCT

-836 TFTKGNETITVD
+836 TFTKGDETITVD

-890 EIQSKLLPGEEL
+890 EIRSKLPPDEEL
-902 WIGNLEVTDKTEKTD
+902 WIGNLEVTDKTKKTD

-990 YWKLTWWGGYYY
+990 YWKWTLWGGYYY

-1072 NGKGNQLVGLD
+1072 NGKDNQPVGLD

-1089 DEGGEGNGH
+1089 DEGGEGDGH
-1098 YEYDRGTPNNC
+1098 YEYDRVTPNNC

-1175 RDAIVGTYVVQ
+1175 RDAIVGTYVVK
-1186 IGTTGTNSTGESGY
+1186 IGTTDTNSTGESGY
-1200 QVYLKSSELTAYG
+1200 QVYLKTSELTAYG

-1337 LKKLFTGSG
+1337 LKKLFSGKGETSYDTGS
-1346 SKEHDEGKVSYTYR
+1346 VSYSYR
-1360 TTDKV
+1360 TPDEVITSA
-1365 DTTPVSKETVTTT
+1365 VSKTTKTTT

-1428 MTPET
+1428 VTPET
-1433 PELPAVQDAAPDE
+1433 PELPPVQDATPDDAAPE
-1446 VVLPAEPELPAV
+1446 TPVLPSDAVLPAV
-1458 QDATALPQTG
+1458 QDALPQTG
-1468 VNWMAALGMAF
+1468 VNWFTALGMAF
-1479 SGMLLTIAGA
+1479 SGMLLMVVGA

>member
-43 AEPVAESSTP
+43 AEP
-53 APVAEEGEK
+53 APVEGKTAEGEVEGEEEK
-62 QEKVGEQE
+62 QE
-70 EFFPPPV
+70 EFVPPE
-77 NEEAKSEE
+77 NDEAKKDD

-106 EKPEEPGESGKD
+106 EKPDESG
-118 GETDGSEGS
+118 ES

-170 DSSSSTTVV
+170 EGSSSTTVV

-199 TTITTPTETTGTE
+199 TTITTPTETTGTQ

-262 TVDKVEPAKD
+262 KVDKVVESEDK
-272 GNSKTLTLKKTSP
+272 NSKTLTLKKTSEP
-285 TEEKEMAAEDIAKLL
+285 KTKEMSAEDVAKLL

-310 EELDE
+310 TDD
-315 EGNPKTTYT
+315 EGNTTYT
-324 LKKEEIS
+324 LKKEETS

-338 VTRVTYY
+338 VTRTTYY
-345 KITGNTVETT
+345 EITGNSVKTR

-367 TVDVNNED
+367 TETKKDQD
-375 LTTEIE
+375 LSTEAE
-381 LPSITAKNTDETKTD
+381 LPDSITVKNGKSELKVSKDILEKALDNGGTYTDTDKNITYTVTKK
-396 VIEISSEKL
+396 EESSTKL
-405 GEMLQDEYYN
+405 SNE
-415 NVTGEYVYTENVDG
+415 
-429 KEYTYKVK
+429 
-437 KMEDSK
+437 
-443 PLTNAQLAERLGEGF
+443 QLAKRLGDGF
-458 TGDDNGVYYKGEKLT
+458 TYNAADDSISYKGEKLT
-473 FDQMEAVRKTLSY
+473 ISQNDVYRKLLSY
-486 TVEVTEVTKTP
+486 DVTVTETIKNE
-497 GQVEGGQESIESA
+497 GQVEGGQASIDKA
-510 KETAKLEAIKAALT
+510 NNDAKLEAIKAALT
-524 DAARNAG
+524 DAAKKTG
-531 INVETDDFKNQLNTI
+531 INVDSEDFKNQLNTI

-566 TVTLRYNGAT
+566 TVTLCYDGAT
-576 VSAPQPGTPDSSKD
+576 VSAPEPGSSDPSKN
-590 TETRK
+590 TETREDIK
-595 DVTDNVITG
+595 DYTVTG

-633 SLDGW
+633 SLEGW
-638 TIASKDPEKGT
+638 TFDGIDTEKGT
-649 TTYKKEDTVTSP
+649 TTYKKEETVTSP
-661 DGTSTKITRTCTIT
+661 DGTSTKITRTCTIK
-675 ESSASLSDTEK
+675 ESSASLTDAEK

-691 AELLNQHPEYKNKD
+691 KELQNKSGKD
-705 ELKAAG
+705 KATLLQEG
-711 YNINISSMDFS
+711 YSIDIGSMDFS
-722 GIKCV
+722 GIKRV
-727 EWTIDELSESTKT
+727 EWTIDTLSESTKT
-740 DAKDLNDKLVIP
+740 DTKDLNDKLVIP
-752 GGKNWSIDEK
+752 GGKNWSIDEN
-762 ARTIT
+762 AGTIT
-767 VDGKTYD
+767 VDGNIYRN
-774 KVTKTNDGYTCT
+774 VTKTDDGYTCT

-797 TFTKQAGAPLTP
+797 TFTKKAGAPLTP

-836 TFTKGNETITVD
+836 TFTKGDETITVD

-902 WIGNLEVTDKTEKTD
+902 WIGKTKIDSTTKKED
-917 IIKYFTTAI
+917 IIKYFTKAI

-990 YWKLTWWGGYYY
+990 YWKSTWLWYGYYY

-1012 VHSNTVHY
+1012 VDNNTVHY

-1040 LPDKDDKVDQTD
+1040 LPDEDGKVDQTD

-1072 NGKGNQLVGLD
+1072 NGKGNQPVGLD

-1089 DEGGEGNGH
+1089 DEGGKGDGH
-1098 YEYDRGTPNNC
+1098 YEYDRGNSNNC

-1143 WTPGISAEDQ
+1143 WTPGISAEDE

-1162 GSSKTAA
+1162 GSNKTAA

-1243 ISKLTQ
+1243 ISELTQ

-1273 SSQDFANRLL
+1273 SSQDFAKRLL
-1283 ELNKQTTTHKT
+1283 ELNKQTTTTHKT
-1294 SESATAYGENTSGG
+1294 GEGATAYGENTSGG

-1314 QNKSETVTGSGTG
+1314 QDKSETVTGSGTG

-1337 LKKLFTGSG
+1337 LKKIFSGSG
-1346 SKEHDEGKVSYTYR
+1346 SKEHDEGKVSYTHR

-1365 DTTPVSKETVTTT
+1365 NTTPVSKETVTATA
-1378 DAHVDYNYTSIETRT
+1378 AHVGYNYTSIETRT

-1408 PPVDPDTPDGPV
+1408 PPETPV
-1420 EDETPDEV
+1420 EDETPNEV
-1428 MTPET
+1428 VTPET
-1433 PELPAVQDAAPDE
+1433 PELPPVQDATPDAP
-1446 VVLPAEPELPAV
+1446 VLPSDAVLPAV
-1458 QDATALPQTG
+1458 QDALPQTG

-1479 SGMLLTIAGA
+1479 SGMLLTIVGA

>member
-1 MTNKKLKLAAMSV
+1 MLWK
-14 ALTACVAA
+14 
-22 QPMAAHAVEGP
+22 
-33 DPAED
+33 
-38 NAAPQ
+38 APTL
-43 AEPVAESSTP
+43 PRITLP
-53 APVAEEGEK
+53 RRPNPPLW
-62 QEKVGEQE
+62 KVRPQKARSRAKRKSRRSL
-70 EFFPPPV
+70 PPPV

-96 DDIIIDYKPA
+96 DDITIDYKPA
-106 EKPEEPGESGKD
+106 EKPGEPGKSGED
-118 GETDGSEGS
+118 GEADGSEGS

-199 TTITTPTETTGTE
+199 TTITTPTETTGTQ
-212 TTTTTGTGKAD
+212 TTTTTGTGEAK
-223 SSTTITD
+223 SETTITD

-255 DAKLGDY
+255 DAKLGGY

-272 GNSKTLTLKKTSP
+272 GNSKTLTLKKTSEP
-285 TEEKEMAAEDIAKLL
+285 ETKEMSAEDVAKLL
-300 DVPEGGVEKK
+300 DVPEDGVEKK
-310 EELDE
+310 TDD
-315 EGNPKTTYT
+315 EGNTTYT
-324 LKKEEIS
+324 LKKEETS

-345 KITGNTVETT
+345 EITGNSVKTR

-367 TVDVNNED
+367 TVDVDDKD
-375 LTTEIE
+375 LTTKVE

-405 GEMLQDEYYN
+405 GEMLKDEYYN
-415 NVTGEYVYTENVDG
+415 NDTGEYVYTETDANG

-437 KMEDSK
+437 KTEDTK
-443 PLTNAQLAERLGEGF
+443 QLTNKQLADRLGDGF
-458 TGDDNGVYYKGEKLT
+458 TADDNGVYYKGEKLNL
-473 FDQMEAVRKTLSY
+473 DQMEAVRKTLSY

-497 GQVEGGQESIESA
+497 GQVEGGQESIKSA
-510 KETAKLEAIKAALT
+510 EETAKLEAIKAALT
-524 DAARNAG
+524 DAAKKTG
-531 INVETDDFKNQLNTI
+531 INVDSEDFKNQLNTI

-566 TVTLRYNGAT
+566 TVTLRYDGAT
-576 VSAPQPGTPDSSKD
+576 VSAPQPGSSDPSKD

-595 DVTDNVITG
+595 DVTDNTVTG

-633 SLDGW
+633 SLEGW
-638 TIASKDPEKGT
+638 TFDGIDTEKGT
-649 TTYKKEDTVTSP
+649 TTYKKEETVTSP

-675 ESSASLSDTEK
+675 ESSASLTDTEK

-691 AELLNQHPEYKNKD
+691 KELQNKTGKD
-705 ELKAAG
+705 KATLLQEG
-711 YNINISSMDFS
+711 YSIDIGSMDFS
-722 GIKCV
+722 GIKRV
-727 EWTIDELSESTKT
+727 EWTIDTLSESTKT
-740 DAKDLNDKLVIP
+740 DTKDLNDKLVIP
-752 GGKNWSIDEK
+752 GGKNWSIDEN
-762 ARTIT
+762 AGTIT
-767 VDGKTYD
+767 VDGNIYRN
-774 KVTKTNDGYTCT
+774 VTKTNDGYTCT

-797 TFTKQAGAPLTP
+797 TFTKKAGAPLTP

-836 TFTKGNETITVD
+836 TFTKGDETITVD

-863 TSSSVTDIIKDN
+863 TSSSVTGIIKDD

-890 EIQSKLLPGEEL
+890 EIQSKLQPGEEL
-902 WIGNLEVTDKTEKTD
+902 RIGETKIDSTTKKED
-917 IIKYFTTAI
+917 IIKYFTKAI
-926 SPENM
+926 SPDNM

-942 QERIAKNSTYVA
+942 QERIAKSSTYVA

-962 TKKNYYSGEKTDEFK
+962 TKKNYYSGEKTGEFK
-977 SFSKAPDG
+977 YFSKAPDG

-990 YWKLTWWGGYYY
+990 YWKSTWGWNGYYY

-1012 VHSNTVHY
+1012 VHSNTVHS

-1040 LPDKDDKVDQTD
+1040 LPDEDGKVNQTD

-1072 NGKGNQLVGLD
+1072 NGKGNQTVGLD

-1089 DEGGEGNGH
+1089 DEGGKGSGH
-1098 YEYDRGTPNNC
+1098 YEYDRGDPNKN

-1133 KLYQGQRGDY
+1133 KLYQGGYDG
-1143 WTPGISAEDQ
+1143 WHWVSAEDQ
-1153 AINAYLKAT
+1153 AINAYLKET
-1162 GSSKTAA
+1162 GSNKTAA

-1175 RDAIVGTYVVQ
+1175 RDAIVGTYVVK

-1243 ISKLTQ
+1243 ISELTQ
-1249 VSEGKVVGQTEST
+1249 VREGKVVGQTEST

-1273 SSQDFANRLL
+1273 SSQDFAKRLL
-1283 ELNKQTTTHKT
+1283 ELNKQTTTTHKT
-1294 SESATAYGENTSGG
+1294 GEGATAYGENTSGG
-1308 FDGAYT
+1308 FDGTYT
-1314 QNKSETVTGSGTG
+1314 QKKSETVEGSGTG

-1337 LKKLFTGSG
+1337 LKKIFSGSG
-1346 SKEHDEGKVSYTYR
+1346 SKEHDEGSVSYTHR

-1365 DTTPVSKETVTTT
+1365 NTTPVSKETVTTT
-1378 DAHVDYNYTSIETRT
+1378 DAHVGYNYTSIETRT

-1408 PPVDPDTPDGPV
+1408 PPETPV

-1428 MTPET
+1428 VTPET
-1433 PELPAVQDAAPDE
+1433 PELPPVQDATPDAP
-1446 VVLPAEPELPAV
+1446 VLPSDAVLPAV
-1458 QDATALPQTG
+1458 QDALPQTG

>member
-43 AEPVAESSTP
+43 AEP
-53 APVAEEGEK
+53 APVEGKTAEGEVEGEEEK
-62 QEKVGEQE
+62 QE
-70 EFFPPPV
+70 EFVPPE
-77 NEEAKSEE
+77 NDEAKKDD

-106 EKPEEPGESGKD
+106 EKPDETGKSGED
-118 GETDGSEGS
+118 GETDGSDGS
-127 GETDETENP
+127 GETDETESP

-199 TTITTPTETTGTE
+199 TTITTPTETTGTQ

-223 SSTTITD
+223 SETTITD
-230 TKKGEEINLDDE
+230 TEKGDKIDLNKE
-242 LGKDVRPDWKTDK
+242 LKNKDGEVDKPTWETKTD
-255 DAKLGDY
+255 DKLGDY
-262 TVDKVEPAKD
+262 TVKEVEDTKGDP
-272 GNSKTLTLKKTSP
+272 NSKTLTLKKTSEP
-285 TEEKEMAAEDIAKLL
+285 ETKKMSAEDVAKLL

-310 EELDE
+310 TDD
-315 EGNPKTTYT
+315 EGNTTYT
-324 LKKEEIS
+324 LKKEETS

-345 KITGNTVETT
+345 EITGNSVKTT

-367 TVDVNNED
+367 TVDVNEKD
-375 LTTEIE
+375 LTTKVE

-405 GEMLQDEYYN
+405 GEMLKDEYYN

-437 KMEDSK
+437 KTENTK
-443 PLTNAQLAERLGEGF
+443 PLTNKQLADRLGEGF
-458 TGDDNGVYYKGEKLT
+458 TGDDNGVYYKGEKLNL
-473 FDQMEAVRKTLSY
+473 DQMEAVRKTLSY

-497 GQVEGGQESIESA
+497 DQVEGGQESIKSA
-510 KETAKLEAIKAALT
+510 EETAKLEAIKAALT
-524 DAARNAG
+524 DAAKKTG
-531 INVETDDFKNQLNTI
+531 INVDSEDFKNQLNTI

-566 TVTLRYNGAT
+566 TVTLRYDGAT
-576 VSAPQPGTPDSSKD
+576 VSAPQPGSSDPSKD

-649 TTYKKEDTVTSP
+649 TTYKKEETVTLP
-661 DGTSTKITRTCTIT
+661 DGTSTKITRTCTIK
-675 ESSASLSDTEK
+675 ESSASLSDAEK

-691 AELLNQHPEYKNKD
+691 KELQNKTGKD
-705 ELKAAG
+705 KATLLQEG
-711 YNINISSMDFS
+711 YSIDIGSMDFS
-722 GIKCV
+722 GIKRV
-727 EWTIDELSESTKT
+727 EWTINELSESTKT

-836 TFTKGNETITVD
+836 TFTKGDETITVD

-863 TSSSVTDIIKDN
+863 TSSSVTGIIKDD

-890 EIQSKLLPGEEL
+890 EIQSKLQPGEEL
-902 WIGNLEVTDKTEKTD
+902 RIGETKIDSTTKKED
-917 IIKYFTTAI
+917 IIKYFTKAI
-926 SPENM
+926 SPDNM

-962 TKKNYYSGEKTDEFK
+962 TKKNYYSGEKTGEFK
-977 SFSKAPDG
+977 YFSKAPDG

-990 YWKLTWWGGYYY
+990 YWKSTWGWNGYYY
-1002 YTDANGQEVR
+1002 YTDANGHEVR
-1012 VHSNTVHY
+1012 VDSNTVHS

-1040 LPDKDDKVDQTD
+1040 LPDEDGKVNQTD

-1062 EWNYDAGNLV
+1062 EWNYDAGKLV
-1072 NGKGNQLVGLD
+1072 NGKDNQTVGLD

-1089 DEGGEGNGH
+1089 DEGGEGSGH
-1098 YEYDRGTPNNC
+1098 YEYDRGNRNNN

-1133 KLYQGQRGDY
+1133 KLYQGQWGDY
-1143 WTPGISAEDQ
+1143 WNPGISAEDE

-1162 GSSKTAA
+1162 GSSKTYRD
-1169 SLTKKE
+1169 LTTKE
-1175 RDAIVGTYVVQ
+1175 RNAIVGTYVVK

-1213 YMTRDANTCI
+1213 YMSRDANTCI

-1243 ISKLTQ
+1243 ISELTQ
-1249 VSEGKVVGQTEST
+1249 VREGKVVGQTEST

-1273 SSQDFANRLL
+1273 SSQDFAKRLL
-1283 ELNKQTTTHKT
+1283 ELNKQTTTTHKT
-1294 SESATAYGENTSGG
+1294 GEGATAYGENTSGG

-1314 QNKSETVTGSGTG
+1314 QKKSETVEGSGTG

-1337 LKKLFTGSG
+1337 LKKIFSGSG
-1346 SKEHDEGKVSYTYR
+1346 SKEHDEGSVSYTHR

-1365 DTTPVSKETVTTT
+1365 NTTPVSKETVTTT
-1378 DAHVDYNYTSIETRT
+1378 DAHVGYNYTSIETRK

-1428 MTPET
+1428 VTPET
-1433 PELPAVQDAAPDE
+1433 PELPPVQDATPDAP
-1446 VVLPAEPELPAV
+1446 VLPSDAVLPAV
-1458 QDATALPQTG
+1458 QDALPQTG

-1479 SGMLLTIAGA
+1479 SGMLLMVVGA
-1489 FASLKYKEKH
+1489 FTSLKYKEKH

>member
-33 DPAED
+33 DSVED

-70 EFFPPPV
+70 EFTPPRV

-96 DDIIIDYKPA
+96 DDITIDYKPA
-106 EKPEEPGESGKD
+106 AKPEEPGE
-118 GETDGSEGS
+118 
-127 GETDETENP
+127 TDEPETP
-136 DGTYVKGDV
+136 GDTHLKGDV
-145 IDNSKKDEAT
+145 IDNSKKNEAT
-155 GKDGKIGE
+155 GKDGKIGT

-212 TTTTTGTGKAD
+212 TTTTTGIGKAD

-255 DAKLGDY
+255 DAKLGGY

-310 EELDE
+310 TDD
-315 EGNPKTTYT
+315 EGNTTYT
-324 LKKEEIS
+324 LKKEETS

-345 KITGNTVETT
+345 EITGNSVKTT
-355 TETTLVLKVEKG
+355 TETTLKLKVEKG
-367 TVDVNNED
+367 TETKKDQD
-375 LTTEIE
+375 LSTEAE
-381 LPSITAKNTDETKTD
+381 LPDSITVKNGKSELKVSKDILEKALDNGGTYTDTDKNITYTVTKK
-396 VIEISSEKL
+396 EESSTKL
-405 GEMLQDEYYN
+405 SNE
-415 NVTGEYVYTENVDG
+415 
-429 KEYTYKVK
+429 
-437 KMEDSK
+437 
-443 PLTNAQLAERLGEGF
+443 QLAKRLGDGF
-458 TGDDNGVYYKGEKLT
+458 TYNAADDSISYKGEKLT
-473 FDQMEAVRKTLSY
+473 ISQNDVYRKLLSY
-486 TVEVTEVTKTP
+486 DVTVTETIKNE
-497 GQVEGGQESIESA
+497 GQVEGGQASIDKA
-510 KETAKLEAIKAALT
+510 NNDAKLEAIKAALT
-524 DAARNAG
+524 DAAKKTG
-531 INVETDDFKNQLNTI
+531 INVDSEDFKNQLNTI

-566 TVTLRYNGAT
+566 TVTLRYDGAT
-576 VSAPQPGTPDSSKD
+576 VSAPQPGSSDPSKD

-633 SLDGW
+633 SFDGW

-649 TTYKKEDTVTSP
+649 TTYKKEETVTSP

-722 GIKCV
+722 GIKRV

-774 KVTKTNDGYTCT
+774 NVTKTNDGYTCT

-809 EEIQTALAGQYSVSA
+809 DEIQTALAGQYSVSA

-836 TFTKGNETITVD
+836 TFTKGDETITVD

-863 TSSSVTDIIKDN
+863 TSSSVTGIIKDD

-890 EIQSKLLPGEEL
+890 EIQSKLQPGEEL
-902 WIGNLEVTDKTEKTD
+902 RIGETKIDSTTKKED
-917 IIKYFTTAI
+917 IIKYFTKAI
-926 SPENM
+926 SPDDM

-962 TKKNYYSGEKTDEFK
+962 TKKNYYSGEKTGEFK
-977 SFSKAPDG
+977 YFSKAPDG

-990 YWKLTWWGGYYY
+990 YWKSTWGWNGYYY

-1012 VHSNTVHY
+1012 VDSNTVHS

-1040 LPDKDDKVDQTD
+1040 LPDKDGKVNQTD

-1062 EWNYDAGNLV
+1062 EWNYDAGKLV
-1072 NGKGNQLVGLD
+1072 NGKDNQTVGLD

-1089 DEGGEGNGH
+1089 DEGGKGSGH
-1098 YEYDRGTPNNC
+1098 YEYDRGDSNNN

-1122 AYDPIKENGSI
+1122 AYDPIKDKDGSI
-1133 KLYQGQRGDY
+1133 KLYQGGYDGWY
-1143 WTPGISAEDQ
+1143 WVSAEDQ

-1175 RDAIVGTYVVQ
+1175 RNAIVGTYVVK

-1213 YMTRDANTCI
+1213 YMSRDANTCI

-1243 ISKLTQ
+1243 ISELTQ
-1249 VSEGKVVGQTEST
+1249 VREGKVVGQTEST

-1283 ELNKQTTTHKT
+1283 ELNKQTTTTHKT
-1294 SESATAYGENTSGG
+1294 GEGATAYGENTSGD
-1308 FDGAYT
+1308 FDGTYT
-1314 QNKSETVTGSGTG
+1314 QKKSETVEGSGTG

-1337 LKKLFTGSG
+1337 LKKIFSGSG
-1346 SKEHDEGKVSYTYR
+1346 SKEHDEGSVSYTHR

-1365 DTTPVSKETVTTT
+1365 NTTPVSKETVTTT
-1378 DAHVDYNYTSIETRT
+1378 DAHVGYNYTSIETRK

-1408 PPVDPDTPDGPV
+1408 PPETPV

-1428 MTPET
+1428 VTPET
-1433 PELPAVQDAAPDE
+1433 PELPPVQDATPDAP
-1446 VVLPAEPELPAV
+1446 VLPSDAVLPAV
-1458 QDATALPQTG
+1458 QDALPQTG

>member
-1 MTNKKLKLAAMSV
+1 M
-14 ALTACVAA
+14 
-22 QPMAAHAVEGP
+22 
-33 DPAED
+33 
-38 NAAPQ
+38 
-43 AEPVAESSTP
+43 
-53 APVAEEGEK
+53 
-62 QEKVGEQE
+62 
-70 EFFPPPV
+70 

-96 DDIIIDYKPA
+96 DDITIDYKPA
-106 EKPEEPGESGKD
+106 EKPGEPGKSGED
-118 GETDGSEGS
+118 GEADGSEGS

-199 TTITTPTETTGTE
+199 TTITTPTETTGTQ
-212 TTTTTGTGKAD
+212 TTTTTGTGEAK
-223 SSTTITD
+223 SETTITD

-255 DAKLGDY
+255 DAKLGGY

-272 GNSKTLTLKKTSP
+272 GNSKTLTLKKTSEP
-285 TEEKEMAAEDIAKLL
+285 ETKEMSAEDVAKLL
-300 DVPEGGVEKK
+300 DVPEDGVEKK
-310 EELDE
+310 TDD
-315 EGNPKTTYT
+315 EGNTTYT
-324 LKKEEIS
+324 LKKEETS

-345 KITGNTVETT
+345 EITGNSVKTR

-367 TVDVNNED
+367 TVDVDDKD
-375 LTTEIE
+375 LTTKVE

-405 GEMLQDEYYN
+405 GEMLKDEYYN
-415 NVTGEYVYTENVDG
+415 NDTGEYVYTETDANG

-437 KMEDSK
+437 KTEDTK
-443 PLTNAQLAERLGEGF
+443 QLTNKQLADRLGDGF
-458 TGDDNGVYYKGEKLT
+458 TADDNGVYYKGEKLNL
-473 FDQMEAVRKTLSY
+473 DQMEAVRKTLSY

-497 GQVEGGQESIESA
+497 GQVEGGQESIKSA
-510 KETAKLEAIKAALT
+510 EETAKLEAIKAALT
-524 DAARNAG
+524 DAAKKTG
-531 INVETDDFKNQLNTI
+531 INVDSEDFKNQLNTI

-566 TVTLRYNGAT
+566 TVTLRYDGAT
-576 VSAPQPGTPDSSKD
+576 VSAPQPGSSDPSKD

-595 DVTDNVITG
+595 DVTDNTVTG

-633 SLDGW
+633 SLEGW
-638 TIASKDPEKGT
+638 TFDGIDTEKGT
-649 TTYKKEDTVTSP
+649 TTYKKEETVTSP

-691 AELLNQHPEYKNKD
+691 KELQNKTGKD
-705 ELKAAG
+705 KATLLQEG
-711 YNINISSMDFS
+711 YSIDIGSMDFS
-722 GIKCV
+722 GIKRV
-727 EWTIDELSESTKT
+727 EWTIGTLSESTKT
-740 DAKDLNDKLVIP
+740 DTKDLNDKLVIP
-752 GGKNWSIDEK
+752 GGKNWSIDEN
-762 ARTIT
+762 AGTIT
-767 VDGKTYD
+767 VDGNIYRN
-774 KVTKTNDGYTCT
+774 VTKTDDGYTCT

-797 TFTKQAGAPLTP
+797 TFTKKAGAPLTP

-836 TFTKGNETITVD
+836 TFTKGDETITVD

-863 TSSSVTDIIKDN
+863 TSSSVTGIIKDD

-890 EIQSKLLPGEEL
+890 EIQSKLQPGEEL
-902 WIGNLEVTDKTEKTD
+902 RIGETKIDSTTQKED
-917 IIKYFTTAI
+917 IIKYFTKAI

-942 QERIAKNSTYVA
+942 QERIAKSSTYVA

-977 SFSKAPDG
+977 YFSKAPDG

-990 YWKLTWWGGYYY
+990 YWKWTRWGGYYY
-1002 YTDANGQEVR
+1002 YTDATGQEVR

-1040 LPDKDDKVDQTD
+1040 LPDKDGKVDQTD
-1052 CVLVSKNLKL
+1052 CVLVSKDLKL

-1072 NGKGNQLVGLD
+1072 NGKGNQTVGLD

-1089 DEGGEGNGH
+1089 DEGGEGDGH
-1098 YEYDRGTPNNC
+1098 YEYDRGNRNNN

-1133 KLYQGQRGDY
+1133 KLYQGGYDG
-1143 WTPGISAEDQ
+1143 WHWVSAEDQ
-1153 AINAYLKAT
+1153 AINAYLKET
-1162 GSSKTAA
+1162 GSNKTAA

-1175 RDAIVGTYVVQ
+1175 RDAIVGTYVVK

-1213 YMTRDANTCI
+1213 YMSRDANTCI

-1243 ISKLTQ
+1243 ISELTQ
-1249 VSEGKVVGQTEST
+1249 VREGKVVGQTEST

-1273 SSQDFANRLL
+1273 SSQDFAKRLL
-1283 ELNKQTTTHKT
+1283 ELNKQTTTTHKT
-1294 SESATAYGENTSGG
+1294 GEGATAYGENTSGD
-1308 FDGAYT
+1308 FDGTYT
-1314 QNKSETVTGSGTG
+1314 QKKSETVEASGTG
-1327 KGHYTTFTEV
+1327 SGHYTTFTEV
-1337 LKKLFTGSG
+1337 LKKIFSGSG
-1346 SKEHDEGKVSYTYR
+1346 SKEHDEGSVSYTHR

-1365 DTTPVSKETVTTT
+1365 NTTPVSKETVTTT
-1378 DAHVDYNYTSIETRT
+1378 DAHVGYNYTSIETRK

-1408 PPVDPDTPDGPV
+1408 PPETPV

-1428 MTPET
+1428 VMTPET
-1433 PELPAVQDAAPDE
+1433 PELPPVQDATPDAP
-1446 VVLPAEPELPAV
+1446 VLPSDAVLPAV
-1458 QDATALPQTG
+1458 QDALPQTG

-1489 FASLKYKEKH
+1489 FASLRYKEKH

>member
-33 DPAED
+33 DSVED

-43 AEPVAESSTP
+43 AEP
-53 APVAEEGEK
+53 APVEGKTAEGEVEGEEEK
-62 QEKVGEQE
+62 QE
-70 EFFPPPV
+70 EFVPPV
-77 NEEAKSEE
+77 NDEAKKDD

-106 EKPEEPGESGKD
+106 EKPDE
-118 GETDGSEGS
+118 S

-155 GKDGKIGE
+155 GEDGKIGK

-199 TTITTPTETTGTE
+199 TTITTPTETTGTQ
-212 TTTTTGTGKAD
+212 TTTTTGTGEAK
-223 SSTTITD
+223 SETTITD

-255 DAKLGDY
+255 DAKLGGY

-272 GNSKTLTLKKTSP
+272 GNSKTLTLKKTSEP
-285 TEEKEMAAEDIAKLL
+285 ETKEMSAEDVAKLL
-300 DVPEGGVEKK
+300 DVPEDGVEKK
-310 EELDE
+310 TDDE
-315 EGNPKTTYT
+315 GKTTYI
-324 LKKEEIS
+324 LKKEETS

-437 KMEDSK
+437 KTEDSK
-443 PLTNAQLAERLGEGF
+443 PLTNAQLADRLGEGF
-458 TGDDNGVYYKGEKLT
+458 TGDANGVYYKGEKLT
-473 FDQMEAVRKTLSY
+473 FDQKEAVRKTLSY

-510 KETAKLEAIKAALT
+510 KETAKLNAIKAALT

-566 TVTLRYNGAT
+566 TVTLRYDGAT
-576 VSAPQPGTPDSSKD
+576 VSAPQPGTPDSSKG

-604 TAYVTGSNTWTESGS
+604 TAYVNGSNTWTESGS

-661 DGTSTKITRTCTIT
+661 DGTITKITRTCTIT

-691 AELLNQHPEYKNKD
+691 NELQNKTGKD
-705 ELKAAG
+705 KATLIQEG
-711 YNINISSMDFS
+711 YSIDIGSMDFS
-722 GIKCV
+722 GIKRV

-809 EEIQTALAGQYSVSA
+809 EEIQTALAVQYSVSA

-875 KDLEKAYDELWKQIQ
+875 KDLEKAYDDLWKQIQ

-990 YWKLTWWGGYYY
+990 YWKSTWWGGYYY

-1072 NGKGNQLVGLD
+1072 NGKGNQPVGLD

-1089 DEGGEGNGH
+1089 DEGGEGDGH
-1098 YEYDRGTPNNC
+1098 YEYDRGNPNNC

-1133 KLYQGQRGDY
+1133 KLYQGGYDG
-1143 WTPGISAEDQ
+1143 WHWVSAEDQ

-1175 RDAIVGTYVVQ
+1175 RNAIVGTYVVK

-1200 QVYLKSSELTAYG
+1200 QVYLKTSELTAYG
-1213 YMTRDANTCI
+1213 YMSRDANTCI
-1223 NSTYKRQDGTW
+1223 NSTYKRQTNSWD
-1234 GYVGGYDLM
+1234 YVGGYDLM

-1283 ELNKQTTTHKT
+1283 ELNQQTTTHKT
-1294 SESATAYGENTSGG
+1294 SERATAYGENTSGG

-1314 QNKSETVTGSGTG
+1314 QDKSETVTGSGTG

-1337 LKKLFTGSG
+1337 LKKLFSGKGETSYDTGS
-1346 SKEHDEGKVSYTYR
+1346 VSYSYR

-1365 DTTPVSKETVTTT
+1365 NTTPVSKETVTTT

-1428 MTPET
+1428 VTPET
-1433 PELPAVQDAAPDE
+1433 PELPPVQDATPDE

-1458 QDATALPQTG
+1458 QDALPQTG

-1479 SGMLLTIAGA
+1479 SGMLLMVVGA

>member
-33 DPAED
+33 DSVED

-43 AEPVAESSTP
+43 AEP
-53 APVAEEGEK
+53 APVEGKTAEGEVEGE
-62 QEKVGEQE
+62 EKKQE
-70 EFFPPPV
+70 EFVPPE
-77 NEEAKSEE
+77 NDEAKKGD

-106 EKPEEPGESGKD
+106 EKPEEPGE
-118 GETDGSEGS
+118 
-127 GETDETENP
+127 TDETENP

-145 IDNSKKDEAT
+145 IDNNKKNEET

-242 LGKDVRPDWKTDK
+242 LGKDVRPDWSTDEK
-255 DAKLGDY
+255 AKLGDY
-262 TVDKVEPAKD
+262 TVKEVEPSED
-272 GNSKTLTLKKTSP
+272 GNSKTLTLKKTSEP
-285 TEEKEMAAEDIAKLL
+285 ETKKMSAEDVAKLL

-310 EELDE
+310 TDD
-315 EGNPKTTYT
+315 EGNTTYT
-324 LKKEEIS
+324 LKKEETS

-345 KITGNTVETT
+345 EITGNSVKTR

-367 TVDVNNED
+367 TVDVDDKD
-375 LTTEIE
+375 LTTEIK

-405 GEMLQDEYYN
+405 GEMLKDKYYN
-415 NVTGEYVYTENVDG
+415 NDTGEYVYTETDANG

-437 KMEDSK
+437 KTEDTK
-443 PLTNAQLAERLGEGF
+443 QLTNEQLAARLGEGF
-458 TGDDNGVYYKGEKLT
+458 SVDADGDVCYKGEKLT
-473 FDQMEAVRKTLSY
+473 FDQKDAVRKTLSY
-486 TVEVTEVTKTP
+486 TVVVTEVTKTP

-510 KETAKLEAIKAALT
+510 AETAKLEAIKAALT

-551 GQLNLSYTDADGNVH
+551 SQLNLSYTDADGNVH
-566 TVTLRYNGAT
+566 TVTLRYDGAT
-576 VSAPQPGTPDSSKD
+576 VSAPQPGSSDPSKD

-691 AELLNQHPEYKNKD
+691 NELQNKTGKD
-705 ELKAAG
+705 KATLIQEG
-711 YNINISSMDFS
+711 YSIDIGSMDFS
-722 GIKCV
+722 GIKRV

-786 VEDKNGVKTTY
+786 VEDKNDVKTTY

-809 EEIQTALAGQYSVSA
+809 EEIQTALAGQYSVPA

-836 TFTKGNETITVD
+836 TFTKGDETITVD

-890 EIQSKLLPGEEL
+890 EIQSKLQPGEEL

-942 QERIAKNSTYVA
+942 QERIAKSSTYVA

-990 YWKLTWWGGYYY
+990 YWKSTWWGGYYY

-1072 NGKGNQLVGLD
+1072 NGKGNQPVGLD

-1089 DEGGEGNGH
+1089 DEGGEGDGH
-1098 YEYDRGTPNNC
+1098 YEYDRGNPNNC

-1122 AYDPIKENGSI
+1122 AYDPIKENGNI
-1133 KLYQGQRGDY
+1133 KLYQGGFDDY
-1143 WTPGISAEDQ
+1143 WYWVSAEDQ

-1162 GSSKTAA
+1162 GSNKTAA

-1175 RDAIVGTYVVQ
+1175 RDAIVGTYVVK

-1200 QVYLKSSELTAYG
+1200 QVYLKTSELTAYG

-1294 SESATAYGENTSGG
+1294 SERATAYGENTSGG

-1314 QNKSETVTGSGTG
+1314 QDKSETVTGSGTG

-1337 LKKLFTGSG
+1337 LKKLFSGKGETSYDTGS
-1346 SKEHDEGKVSYTYR
+1346 VSYSYR

-1365 DTTPVSKETVTTT
+1365 NTTPVSKETVTTT

-1428 MTPET
+1428 VTPET
-1433 PELPAVQDAAPDE
+1433 PELPPVQDATPDQVIAP
-1446 VVLPAEPELPAV
+1446 ANPELPAV

>member
-33 DPAED
+33 DSVED

-43 AEPVAESSTP
+43 AEPVAESPTP

-62 QEKVGEQE
+62 QEEAGEQE
-70 EFFPPPV
+70 EFVPPV
-77 NEEAKSEE
+77 NDEAKKDD

-96 DDIIIDYKPA
+96 DDITIDYKPA
-106 EKPEEPGESGKD
+106 EKPEEP
-118 GETDGSEGS
+118 

-212 TTTTTGTGKAD
+212 TTTTTGTGEAD

-230 TKKGEEINLDDE
+230 TKKGEEIDLSKE
-242 LGKDVRPDWKTDK
+242 LGEVRPDWSTDEK
-255 DAKLGDY
+255 AKLGDY
-262 TVDKVEPAKD
+262 TVKEVEPAKD
-272 GNSKTLTLKKTSP
+272 GNSKTLTLKKTSEP
-285 TEEKEMAAEDIAKLL
+285 ETKEMSAEDVAKLL
-300 DVPEGGVEKK
+300 DVPEDGVEKK
-310 EELDE
+310 TDDE
-315 EGNPKTTYT
+315 GKTTYI
-324 LKKEEIS
+324 LKKEETS

-345 KITGNTVETT
+345 KITGNTVETR
-355 TETTLVLKVEKG
+355 TETTLKLKVEKG
-367 TVDVNNED
+367 TVDVDDKD

-437 KMEDSK
+437 KTEDSK
-443 PLTNAQLAERLGEGF
+443 PLTNAQLADRLGEGF

-473 FDQMEAVRKTLSY
+473 FDQKEAVRKTLSY

-510 KETAKLEAIKAALT
+510 EEAAKLEAIKAALT

-546 DPTGK
+546 DSTGK

-566 TVTLRYNGAT
+566 TVTLRYDGAT
-576 VSAPQPGTPDSSKD
+576 VSAPQPGSSDPSKD

-604 TAYVTGSNTWTESGS
+604 TAYVNGSNTWTESGS

-626 PGSGELP
+626 PDSGELP

-638 TIASKDPEKGT
+638 TFDSIDTEKGT
-649 TTYKKEDTVTSP
+649 TTYKKEETVTSP

-691 AELLNQHPEYKNKD
+691 AELLKQHPEYKNKD

-722 GIKCV
+722 GIKRV

-809 EEIQTALAGQYSVSA
+809 EEIQTALAGQYSVPA

-890 EIQSKLLPGEEL
+890 EIQSKLQPGEEL

-942 QERIAKNSTYVA
+942 QERIAKSSTYVA

-990 YWKLTWWGGYYY
+990 YWKWTRWGGYYY

-1040 LPDKDDKVDQTD
+1040 LPDKDGNVDQTD

-1072 NGKGNQLVGLD
+1072 NGKGNQPVGLD

-1089 DEGGEGNGH
+1089 DEGGEGDGH
-1098 YEYDRGTPNNC
+1098 YEYDRGNPNNC

-1133 KLYQGQRGDY
+1133 KLYQGGYDD
-1143 WTPGISAEDQ
+1143 WHWVSAEDQ

-1175 RDAIVGTYVVQ
+1175 RDAIVGTYVVK
-1186 IGTTGTNSTGESGY
+1186 IGTTDTNSTGESGY
-1200 QVYLKSSELTAYG
+1200 QVYLKTSELTAYG

-1294 SESATAYGENTSGG
+1294 SESATASGENTSGG
-1308 FDGAYT
+1308 FNGAYT
-1314 QNKSETVTGSGTG
+1314 QDKSETVTGSGTG

-1365 DTTPVSKETVTTT
+1365 NTTPVSKETVTTT

-1393 VTVNGEETVIVPPVT
+1393 VTVDGEETVIVPPVT
-1408 PPVDPDTPDGPV
+1408 PPETPV

-1428 MTPET
+1428 VTPET
-1433 PELPAVQDAAPDE
+1433 PELPPVQDATPDDAAPE
-1446 VVLPAEPELPAV
+1446 TPVLPSDAVLPAV
-1458 QDATALPQTG
+1458 QDALPQTG

>member
-33 DPAED
+33 DSVED

-43 AEPVAESSTP
+43 AEP
-53 APVAEEGEK
+53 APVEGKTAEGEVEGEEEK
-62 QEKVGEQE
+62 QE
-70 EFFPPPV
+70 EFVPPE
-77 NEEAKSEE
+77 NDEAKKDD
-85 QAPAFGPGTKT
+85 QAPAFGPGTNT
-96 DDIIIDYKPA
+96 DDITIDYKPA
-106 EKPEEPGESGKD
+106 EKPEEP
-118 GETDGSEGS
+118 

-255 DAKLGDY
+255 DAKLGGY

-272 GNSKTLTLKKTSP
+272 GNSKTLTLKKTSEP
-285 TEEKEMAAEDIAKLL
+285 ETKKMSAEDVAKLL

-310 EELDE
+310 TDD
-315 EGNPKTTYT
+315 EGNTTYT
-324 LKKEEIS
+324 LKKEETS

-345 KITGNTVETT
+345 EITGTSVKTR

-367 TVDVNNED
+367 TVDVDEKD
-375 LTTEIE
+375 LTTEIK
-381 LPSITAKNTDETKTD
+381 LPSITAKNTDETKMD

-405 GEMLQDEYYN
+405 GEMLKDEYYN
-415 NVTGEYVYTENVDG
+415 NDTGEYVYTETDANG

-437 KMEDSK
+437 KTEDSK
-443 PLTNAQLAERLGEGF
+443 PLTNAQLADRLGEGF

-473 FDQMEAVRKTLSY
+473 FDQKEAVRKTLSY

-497 GQVEGGQESIESA
+497 GQVEGGQESIKSA
-510 KETAKLEAIKAALT
+510 EETAKLEAIKAALT
-524 DAARNAG
+524 DAAKKTG
-531 INVETDDFKNQLNTI
+531 IDVDSENFKNQLNTI

-566 TVTLRYNGAT
+566 TVTLRYDGAT
-576 VSAPQPGTPDSSKD
+576 VSAPQPGSSDPIKD

-626 PGSGELP
+626 PGSGKLP

-638 TIASKDPEKGT
+638 TVDINDPEKGT
-649 TTYKKEDTVTSP
+649 TIYKKEDTVTLP

-722 GIKCV
+722 GIKRV

-762 ARTIT
+762 AGTIT

-809 EEIQTALAGQYSVSA
+809 EEIQTALAGQYSVPA

-836 TFTKGNETITVD
+836 TFTKGDETITVD

-942 QERIAKNSTYVA
+942 QERIAKSSTYVA

-990 YWKLTWWGGYYY
+990 YWKSTWWGGYYY

-1072 NGKGNQLVGLD
+1072 NGKGNQPVGLD

-1089 DEGGEGNGH
+1089 DEGGEGDGH
-1098 YEYDRGTPNNC
+1098 YEYDRGDSNNN

-1122 AYDPIKENGSI
+1122 AYDPIKENGNI
-1133 KLYQGQRGDY
+1133 KLYQGGFDDY
-1143 WTPGISAEDQ
+1143 WYWVSAEDQ

-1162 GSSKTAA
+1162 GSNKTAA

-1175 RDAIVGTYVVQ
+1175 RDAIVGTYVVK

-1200 QVYLKSSELTAYG
+1200 QVYLKTSELTAYG

-1223 NSTYKRQDGTW
+1223 NSTYKRQTNSWD
-1234 GYVGGYDLM
+1234 YVGGYDLM

-1294 SESATAYGENTSGG
+1294 SERATAYGENTSGG
-1308 FDGAYT
+1308 FNGAYT
-1314 QNKSETVTGSGTG
+1314 QDKSETVTGSGTG

-1365 DTTPVSKETVTTT
+1365 DTTPVSKETVTIT
-1378 DAHVDYNYTSIETRT
+1378 DAHVDYNYTSIETRK
-1393 VTVNGEETVIVPPVT
+1393 VTVSGEETVIV

-1428 MTPET
+1428 VTPET
-1433 PELPAVQDAAPDE
+1433 PELPPVQDATPDDAAPE
-1446 VVLPAEPELPAV
+1446 TPVLPSDAVLPAV
-1458 QDATALPQTG
+1458 QDALPQTG

>member
-33 DPAED
+33 DSVED

-43 AEPVAESSTP
+43 AEP
-53 APVAEEGEK
+53 APVEGKTAEGEVEGEEEK
-62 QEKVGEQE
+62 QE
-70 EFFPPPV
+70 EFVPPE
-77 NEEAKSEE
+77 NDEAKKDD

-96 DDIIIDYKPA
+96 DDITIDYKPA
-106 EKPEEPGESGKD
+106 EKPEEP
-118 GETDGSEGS
+118 

-242 LGKDVRPDWKTDK
+242 LGKDMRPDWKTDK
-255 DAKLGDY
+255 DAKLGGY

-310 EELDE
+310 TDD
-315 EGNPKTTYT
+315 EGNTTYT
-324 LKKEEIS
+324 LKKEETS

-345 KITGNTVETT
+345 EITGNSVKTT

-367 TVDVNNED
+367 TVDVDEKD
-375 LTTEIE
+375 LTTEIK
-381 LPSITAKNTDETKTD
+381 LPSITAKNTDETKMD

-405 GEMLQDEYYN
+405 GEMLKDEYYN
-415 NVTGEYVYTENVDG
+415 NDTGEYVYTETDANG

-437 KMEDSK
+437 KTEDTK
-443 PLTNAQLAERLGEGF
+443 QLTNKQLADRLGEGF

-473 FDQMEAVRKTLSY
+473 FDQKEAVRKTLSY

-497 GQVEGGQESIESA
+497 GQVEGGQESIKSA
-510 KETAKLEAIKAALT
+510 EETAKLEAIKAALT

-566 TVTLRYNGAT
+566 TVTLRYDGAT
-576 VSAPQPGTPDSSKD
+576 VSAPQPGTPDSSKG

-604 TAYVTGSNTWTESGS
+604 TAYVNGSNTWTESGS

-661 DGTSTKITRTCTIT
+661 DGTITKITRTCTIT
-675 ESSASLSDTEK
+675 ESSASLSDAEK
-686 EEIAW
+686 ADIAW
-691 AELLNQHPEYKNKD
+691 AELLKQHPEYKNED

-722 GIKCV
+722 GIKRV

-774 KVTKTNDGYTCT
+774 KVTKTDDGYTCT

-836 TFTKGNETITVD
+836 TFTKGDETITVD

-863 TSSSVTDIIKDN
+863 TSSSVTGIIKDD

-890 EIQSKLLPGEEL
+890 EIQSKLQPGEEL
-902 WIGNLEVTDKTEKTD
+902 RIGETKIDSTTKKED
-917 IIKYFTTAI
+917 IIKYFTKAI
-926 SPENM
+926 SPDNM

-942 QERIAKNSTYVA
+942 QERIAKSSTYVA

-962 TKKNYYSGEKTDEFK
+962 TKKNYYSGEKTGEFK
-977 SFSKAPDG
+977 YFSKAPDG

-990 YWKLTWWGGYYY
+990 YWKSTWLLGGYYY

-1012 VHSNTVHY
+1012 VDSNTVHY

-1040 LPDKDDKVDQTD
+1040 LPNEDGKVDQTD
-1052 CVLVSKNLKL
+1052 CVLVSKGLKL
-1062 EWNYDAGNLV
+1062 EWNYDAGKLV
-1072 NGKGNQLVGLD
+1072 NGKDNQTVGLD

-1089 DEGGEGNGH
+1089 DEGGEGSGH
-1098 YEYDRGTPNNC
+1098 YEYDRGNRNNN

-1122 AYDPIKENGSI
+1122 AYDPIKDKDGSI
-1133 KLYQGQRGDY
+1133 KLYQGQWGDY
-1143 WTPGISAEDQ
+1143 WNPGISAEDE

-1162 GSSKTAA
+1162 GSSKTYRD
-1169 SLTKKE
+1169 LTTKE
-1175 RDAIVGTYVVQ
+1175 RNAIVGTYVVK
-1186 IGTTGTNSTGESGY
+1186 IGTTDTNSTGESGY
-1200 QVYLKSSELTAYG
+1200 QVYLKTSELTAYG
-1213 YMTRDANTCI
+1213 YMSRDANTCI
-1223 NSTYKRQDGTW
+1223 NSTYKRQNGTW

-1294 SESATAYGENTSGG
+1294 SERATASGENTSGD
-1308 FDGAYT
+1308 FDGTYT
-1314 QNKSETVTGSGTG
+1314 QKKSETVEGSGTG

-1337 LKKLFTGSG
+1337 LKKIFSGSG

-1378 DAHVDYNYTSIETRT
+1378 DAHVGYNYTSIETRT

-1428 MTPET
+1428 VTPET

-1468 VNWMAALGMAF
+1468 VNWFTALGMAF

>member
-33 DPAED
+33 DSVED

-62 QEKVGEQE
+62 QEEVGEQE
-70 EFFPPPV
+70 EFVPPV
-77 NEEAKSEE
+77 NDEAKKDD

-96 DDIIIDYKPA
+96 DDITIDYKPA
-106 EKPEEPGESGKD
+106 EKPEEP
-118 GETDGSEGS
+118 

-145 IDNSKKDEAT
+145 IDNNKKNEET

-179 DPDAEVKKGDPVVG
+179 DPDAEVKKGESVVG

-199 TTITTPTETTGTE
+199 TTITTPTETTGTQ

-223 SSTTITD
+223 SETTITD
-230 TKKGEEINLDDE
+230 TEKGDKIDLNKE
-242 LGKDVRPDWKTDK
+242 LKNKDGEVDKPTWETKTD
-255 DAKLGDY
+255 DKLGDY
-262 TVDKVEPAKD
+262 TVKEVEDTKGDP
-272 GNSKTLTLKKTSP
+272 NSKTLTLKKTSEP
-285 TEEKEMAAEDIAKLL
+285 ETKKMSAEDVAKLL

-310 EELDE
+310 TDD
-315 EGNPKTTYT
+315 EGNTTYT
-324 LKKEEIS
+324 LKKEETS

-367 TVDVNNED
+367 TVDVDDKD
-375 LTTEIE
+375 LTTEIK

-405 GEMLQDEYYN
+405 GEMLKDEYYN
-415 NVTGEYVYTENVDG
+415 NDTGEYVYTETDANG

-437 KMEDSK
+437 KTEDTK
-443 PLTNAQLAERLGEGF
+443 QLTNEQLAARLGEGF
-458 TGDDNGVYYKGEKLT
+458 SVDADGDVCYKGEKLT
-473 FDQMEAVRKTLSY
+473 FDQKEAVRKTLSY

-497 GQVEGGQESIESA
+497 GQVEGGQESIKSA
-510 KETAKLEAIKAALT
+510 EETAKLEAIKAALT

-566 TVTLRYNGAT
+566 TVTLHYDGAT
-576 VSAPQPGTPDSSKD
+576 VSAPQPGSSDPSKD

-604 TAYVTGSNTWTESGS
+604 TAYVNGSNTWTESGS

-626 PGSGELP
+626 PGSGKLP

-638 TIASKDPEKGT
+638 TVDINDPEKGT
-649 TTYKKEDTVTSP
+649 TIYKKEDTVTLP
-661 DGTSTKITRTCTIT
+661 DGTITKITRTCTIT

-722 GIKCV
+722 GIKRV

-762 ARTIT
+762 AGTIT

-809 EEIQTALAGQYSVSA
+809 EEIQTALAGQYSVPA

-836 TFTKGNETITVD
+836 TFTKGDETITVD

-942 QERIAKNSTYVA
+942 QERIAKSSTYVA

-990 YWKLTWWGGYYY
+990 YWKWTRWGGYYY

-1040 LPDKDDKVDQTD
+1040 LPDKDGNVDQTD
-1052 CVLVSKNLKL
+1052 CVLVSKNL

-1072 NGKGNQLVGLD
+1072 NGKGNQPVGLD

-1089 DEGGEGNGH
+1089 DEGGKGNGH
-1098 YEYDRGTPNNC
+1098 YEYDRGNPNNC

-1122 AYDPIKENGSI
+1122 AYDPIKENGNI
-1133 KLYQGQRGDY
+1133 KLYQGGFDDY
-1143 WTPGISAEDQ
+1143 WYWVSAEDQ

-1162 GSSKTAA
+1162 GSNKTAA

-1175 RDAIVGTYVVQ
+1175 RDAIVGTYVVK

-1200 QVYLKSSELTAYG
+1200 QVYLKTSELTAYG

-1308 FDGAYT
+1308 FNGAYT
-1314 QNKSETVTGSGTG
+1314 QDKSETVTGSGTG

-1337 LKKLFTGSG
+1337 LKKLFSGKGETSYDTGS
-1346 SKEHDEGKVSYTYR
+1346 VSYSYR

-1365 DTTPVSKETVTTT
+1365 NTTPVSKETVTTT

-1408 PPVDPDTPDGPV
+1408 PPETPV

-1428 MTPET
+1428 VTPET
-1433 PELPAVQDAAPDE
+1433 PELPPVQDATPDDAAPE
-1446 VVLPAEPELPAV
+1446 TPVLPSDAVLPAV
-1458 QDATALPQTG
+1458 QDALPQTG

>member
-33 DPAED
+33 DSVED

-43 AEPVAESSTP
+43 AEP
-53 APVAEEGEK
+53 APVEGKTAEGEVEGEEEK
-62 QEKVGEQE
+62 QE
-70 EFFPPPV
+70 EFVPPV
-77 NEEAKSEE
+77 NDEAKKDD
-85 QAPAFGPGTKT
+85 QAPAYGPGTKT

-106 EKPEEPGESGKD
+106 EKPEEPGKSGED
-118 GETDGSEGS
+118 GETDSSEGS

-199 TTITTPTETTGTE
+199 PTITTPTETTGTE

-223 SSTTITD
+223 SSTTIITD
-230 TKKGEEINLDDE
+230 TKKGEEIDLNKE
-242 LGKDVRPDWKTDK
+242 LKNKDGKVKKPTWETKAED
-255 DAKLGDY
+255 KLGDY
-262 TVDKVEPAKD
+262 TVKEVKATEGDP
-272 GNSKTLTLKKTSP
+272 NSKTLTLKKTSDP
-285 TEEKEMAAEDIAKLL
+285 ETKEMSAEDVAKLL
-300 DVPEGGVEKK
+300 DVPKDGVEKK
-310 EELDE
+310 TDDE
-315 EGNPKTTYT
+315 GKTTYI
-324 LKKEEIS
+324 LKKEETS

-345 KITGNTVETT
+345 KITDNTVETT

-367 TVDVNNED
+367 TVDVDNED
-375 LTTEIE
+375 LTTEIK

-405 GEMLQDEYYN
+405 GKMLDDKNYN
-415 NVTGEYVYTENVDG
+415 KDTGEYVYTETVDG

-437 KMEDSK
+437 KTENTK
-443 PLTNAQLAERLGEGF
+443 PLTPAQLAERLGEGF
-458 TGDDNGVYYKGEKLT
+458 TADDNGVYYKGEKLN
-473 FDQMEAVRKTLSY
+473 FDQMKAVRKTLSY

-497 GQVEGGQESIESA
+497 GQIEGGQESIKSA
-510 KETAKLEAIKAALT
+510 EEAAKLEAIKAALT

-566 TVTLRYNGAT
+566 TVTLRYDGAT
-576 VSAPQPGTPDSSKD
+576 VSAPQPGSSDPSKD

-604 TAYVTGSNTWTESGS
+604 TAYVTGSNTWTESGF

-626 PGSGELP
+626 PGSGKLP

-638 TIASKDPEKGT
+638 TVDINDPEKGT
-649 TTYKKEDTVTSP
+649 TIYKKEDTVTLP
-661 DGTSTKITRTCTIT
+661 DGTITKITRTCTIT

-691 AELLNQHPEYKNKD
+691 AELLNQHPEYKSKD

-722 GIKCV
+722 GIKRV
-727 EWTIDELSESTKT
+727 KWTIDELSESTKT
-740 DAKDLNDKLVIP
+740 DAKDLHDKLVIP

-762 ARTIT
+762 AGTIT

-942 QERIAKNSTYVA
+942 QERIAKSSTYVA

-990 YWKLTWWGGYYY
+990 YWKWTRWGGYYY

-1040 LPDKDDKVDQTD
+1040 LPDKDGKVDQTD
-1052 CVLVSKNLKL
+1052 CVLVSKNL

-1072 NGKGNQLVGLD
+1072 NGKGNQPVGLD

-1089 DEGGEGNGH
+1089 DEGGKGNGH
-1098 YEYDRGTPNNC
+1098 YEYDRGNPNNC

-1122 AYDPIKENGSI
+1122 AYDPIKENGNI
-1133 KLYQGQRGDY
+1133 KLYQGGFDDY
-1143 WTPGISAEDQ
+1143 WYWVSAEDQ

-1162 GSSKTAA
+1162 GSNKTAA

-1175 RDAIVGTYVVQ
+1175 RDAIVGTYVVK

-1200 QVYLKSSELTAYG
+1200 QVYLKTSELTAYG

-1308 FDGAYT
+1308 FNGAYT
-1314 QNKSETVTGSGTG
+1314 QDKSETVTGSGTG

-1337 LKKLFTGSG
+1337 LKKLFSGKGETSYDTGS
-1346 SKEHDEGKVSYTYR
+1346 VSYSYR

-1365 DTTPVSKETVTTT
+1365 NTTPVSKETVTTT

-1408 PPVDPDTPDGPV
+1408 PPETPV

-1428 MTPET
+1428 VTPET
-1433 PELPAVQDAAPDE
+1433 PELPPVQDATPDDAAPE
-1446 VVLPAEPELPAV
+1446 TPVLPSDAVLPAV
-1458 QDATALPQTG
+1458 QDALPQTG

>member
-1 MTNKKLKLAAMSV
+1 M
-14 ALTACVAA
+14 
-22 QPMAAHAVEGP
+22 
-33 DPAED
+33 
-38 NAAPQ
+38 
-43 AEPVAESSTP
+43 
-53 APVAEEGEK
+53 
-62 QEKVGEQE
+62 
-70 EFFPPPV
+70 
-77 NEEAKSEE
+77 
-85 QAPAFGPGTKT
+85 
-96 DDIIIDYKPA
+96 
-106 EKPEEPGESGKD
+106 
-118 GETDGSEGS
+118 
-127 GETDETENP
+127 
-136 DGTYVKGDV
+136 
-145 IDNSKKDEAT
+145 
-155 GKDGKIGE
+155 
-163 ATKEETP
+163 
-170 DSSSSTTVV
+170 
-179 DPDAEVKKGDPVVG
+179 
-193 KDEDGN
+193 
-199 TTITTPTETTGTE
+199 
-212 TTTTTGTGKAD
+212 
-223 SSTTITD
+223 
-230 TKKGEEINLDDE
+230 
-242 LGKDVRPDWKTDK
+242 
-255 DAKLGDY
+255 
-262 TVDKVEPAKD
+262 DKVEPAKD
-272 GNSKTLTLKKTSP
+272 GNSKTLTLKKTSEP
-285 TEEKEMAAEDIAKLL
+285 ETKEMSAEDVAKLL
-300 DVPEGGVEKK
+300 DVPEDGVEKK
-310 EELDE
+310 TDDE
-315 EGNPKTTYT
+315 GKTTYI
-324 LKKEEIS
+324 LKKEETS

-367 TVDVNNED
+367 TETKKDQD
-375 LTTEIE
+375 LSTEAE
-381 LPSITAKNTDETKTD
+381 LPDSITVKNGKSELKVSKDILEKALDNGGTYTDTDKNITYTVTKK
-396 VIEISSEKL
+396 EESSTKL
-405 GEMLQDEYYN
+405 SNE
-415 NVTGEYVYTENVDG
+415 
-429 KEYTYKVK
+429 
-437 KMEDSK
+437 
-443 PLTNAQLAERLGEGF
+443 QLAKRLGDGF
-458 TGDDNGVYYKGEKLT
+458 TYNAADDSISYKGEKLT
-473 FDQMEAVRKTLSY
+473 ISQNDVYRKLLSY
-486 TVEVTEVTKTP
+486 DVTVTETIKNE
-497 GQVEGGQESIESA
+497 GQVEGGQASIDKA
-510 KETAKLEAIKAALT
+510 NNDAKLEAIKAALT
-524 DAARNAG
+524 DAAKKTG
-531 INVETDDFKNQLNTI
+531 INVDSEDFKNQLNTI

-566 TVTLRYNGAT
+566 TVTLCYDGAT
-576 VSAPQPGTPDSSKD
+576 VSAPEPSSSDPSKN
-590 TETRK
+590 TETREDIK
-595 DVTDNVITG
+595 DYTVTG

-633 SLDGW
+633 SLEGW
-638 TIASKDPEKGT
+638 TFDGIDTEKGT
-649 TTYKKEDTVTSP
+649 TTYKKEETVTSP

-675 ESSASLSDTEK
+675 ESSASLSDAEK
-686 EEIAW
+686 ADIAW
-691 AELLNQHPEYKNKD
+691 AELLKQHPEYKNED

-711 YNINISSMDFS
+711 YNIDIGSMDFS
-722 GIKCV
+722 GIKRV
-727 EWTIDELSESTKT
+727 EWTIGTLSESTKT
-740 DAKDLNDKLVIP
+740 DTKDLNDKLVIP

-762 ARTIT
+762 AGTIT
-767 VDGKTYD
+767 VDGDIYRN
-774 KVTKTNDGYTCT
+774 VTKTNDGYTCT

-836 TFTKGNETITVD
+836 TFTKGDETITVD

-890 EIQSKLLPGEEL
+890 EIRSKLPPDEEL
-902 WIGNLEVTDKTEKTD
+902 WIGNLEVTDKTKKTD

-990 YWKLTWWGGYYY
+990 YWKWTLWGGYYY

-1072 NGKGNQLVGLD
+1072 NGKDNQPVGLD

-1089 DEGGEGNGH
+1089 DEGSEGDGH

-1175 RDAIVGTYVVQ
+1175 RDAIVGTYVVK
-1186 IGTTGTNSTGESGY
+1186 IGTTDTNSTGESGY
-1200 QVYLKSSELTAYG
+1200 QVYLKTSELTAYG

-1428 MTPET
+1428 VTPET
-1433 PELPAVQDAAPDE
+1433 PELPPVQDATPDDAAPE
-1446 VVLPAEPELPAV
+1446 TPVLPSDVVLPAV
-1458 QDATALPQTG
+1458 QDALPQTG

>member
-33 DPAED
+33 DSVED

-43 AEPVAESSTP
+43 AEPVAESPTP

-62 QEKVGEQE
+62 QEEAGEQE
-70 EFFPPPV
+70 EFVPPV
-77 NEEAKSEE
+77 NDEAKKDD

-96 DDIIIDYKPA
+96 DDITIDYKPA
-106 EKPEEPGESGKD
+106 EKPEEP
-118 GETDGSEGS
+118 

-255 DAKLGDY
+255 DAKLGGY

-300 DVPEGGVEKK
+300 DVPEDGVEKK
-310 EELDE
+310 TDD
-315 EGNPKTTYT
+315 EGNTTYT
-324 LKKEEIS
+324 LKKEETS

-345 KITGNTVETT
+345 EITGNSVKTT

-367 TVDVNNED
+367 TVDVDEKD
-375 LTTEIE
+375 LTTEIK
-381 LPSITAKNTDETKTD
+381 LPSITAKNTDETKMD

-405 GEMLQDEYYN
+405 GEMLKDEYYN
-415 NVTGEYVYTENVDG
+415 NDTGEYVYTETDANG

-437 KMEDSK
+437 KTEDTK
-443 PLTNAQLAERLGEGF
+443 QLTNKQLADRLGEGF

-473 FDQMEAVRKTLSY
+473 FDQKEAVRKTLSY

-497 GQVEGGQESIESA
+497 GQVEGGQESIKSA
-510 KETAKLEAIKAALT
+510 EETAKLEAIKAALT

-566 TVTLRYNGAT
+566 TVTLRYDGAT
-576 VSAPQPGTPDSSKD
+576 VSAPQPGTPDSSKG

-604 TAYVTGSNTWTESGS
+604 TAYVNGSNTWTESGS

-661 DGTSTKITRTCTIT
+661 DGTITKITRTCTIT

-691 AELLNQHPEYKNKD
+691 NELQNKTGKD
-705 ELKAAG
+705 KATLIQEG
-711 YNINISSMDFS
+711 YSIDIGSMDFS
-722 GIKCV
+722 GIKRV

-740 DAKDLNDKLVIP
+740 DTKDLNDKLVIP

-762 ARTIT
+762 AGTIT
-767 VDGKTYD
+767 VDGDIYRN
-774 KVTKTNDGYTCT
+774 VTKTNDGYTCT

-809 EEIQTALAGQYSVSA
+809 EEIQTALAGQYSVPA

-836 TFTKGNETITVD
+836 TFTKGDETITVD

-875 KDLEKAYDELWKQIQ
+875 KDLEKAYDALWKQIQ

-942 QERIAKNSTYVA
+942 QERIAKSSTYVA

-990 YWKLTWWGGYYY
+990 YWKWTLWGGYYY

-1040 LPDKDDKVDQTD
+1040 LPDKDGKVDQTD

-1072 NGKGNQLVGLD
+1072 NGKGNQPVGLD

-1089 DEGGEGNGH
+1089 DEGGKGDGH
-1098 YEYDRGTPNNC
+1098 YEYDRGDSNNN

-1122 AYDPIKENGSI
+1122 AYDPIKDKDGSI

-1153 AINAYLKAT
+1153 AINAYLEAT
-1162 GSSKTAA
+1162 GSNKTAKDL
-1169 SLTKKE
+1169 SPKE
-1175 RDAIVGTYVVQ
+1175 RNAIVGTYVVK

-1200 QVYLKSSELTAYG
+1200 QVYRKTSELTAYG

-1283 ELNKQTTTHKT
+1283 ELNQQTTTHKT
-1294 SESATAYGENTSGG
+1294 SERATAYGENTSGG

-1314 QNKSETVTGSGTG
+1314 QDKSETVTGSGTG

-1337 LKKLFTGSG
+1337 LKKLFSGKGETSYDTGS
-1346 SKEHDEGKVSYTYR
+1346 VSYSYR
-1360 TTDKV
+1360 TPDEVITSA
-1365 DTTPVSKETVTTT
+1365 VSKTATTTT

-1420 EDETPDEV
+1420 EDETPDEIV
-1428 MTPET
+1428 TPET

>member
-1 MTNKKLKLAAMSV
+1 M
-14 ALTACVAA
+14 
-22 QPMAAHAVEGP
+22 
-33 DPAED
+33 
-38 NAAPQ
+38 
-43 AEPVAESSTP
+43 
-53 APVAEEGEK
+53 
-62 QEKVGEQE
+62 
-70 EFFPPPV
+70 
-77 NEEAKSEE
+77 NEEAKKDD

-96 DDIIIDYKPA
+96 EDITIDYKPA
-106 EKPEEPGESGKD
+106 EKPEEPD
-118 GETDGSEGS
+118 
-127 GETDETENP
+127 ETDEPETP
-136 DGTYVKGDV
+136 GDTHLKGDV
-145 IDNSKKDEAT
+145 IDNSKKNEET
-155 GKDGKIGE
+155 GEDGKIGE

-193 KDEDGN
+193 KDEDGS

-230 TKKGEEINLDDE
+230 TKKGEEIDLNKE
-242 LGKDVRPDWKTDK
+242 LGEVRPDWKTDK
-255 DAKLGDY
+255 DAKLGGY

-272 GNSKTLTLKKTSP
+272 GNSKTLTLKKTSEP
-285 TEEKEMAAEDIAKLL
+285 ETKEMSAEDVAKLL
-300 DVPEGGVEKK
+300 DVPEDGVEKK
-310 EELDE
+310 TDDE
-315 EGNPKTTYT
+315 GKTTYI
-324 LKKEEIS
+324 LKKEETS

-345 KITGNTVETT
+345 KVNGNTVTTT

-367 TVDVNNED
+367 TVDVDEKD
-375 LTTEIE
+375 LTTKVE
-381 LPSITAKNTDETKTD
+381 LPSIKDE
-396 VIEISSEKL
+396 S
-405 GEMLQDEYYN
+405 
-415 NVTGEYVYTENVDG
+415 G
-429 KEYTYKVK
+429 KEILSAKQLNDLLKDQKPGEDGTYKIEK
-437 KMEDSK
+437 EANGKTYLYTITESTDQGTL
-443 PLTNAQLAERLGEGF
+443 LTNEQLADRLGDGF
-458 TGDDNGVYYKGEKLT
+458 TADDNGVYYKGEKLNL
-473 FDQMEAVRKTLSY
+473 DQMEAVRKTLSY

-497 GQVEGGQESIESA
+497 GQVEGGQESIKSA
-510 KETAKLEAIKAALT
+510 EETAKLEAIKAALT
-524 DAARNAG
+524 DAAKKTG
-531 INVETDDFKNQLNTI
+531 INVDSEDFKNQLNTI

-551 GQLNLSYTDADGNVH
+551 GQLNLSYTDVDGNVH
-566 TVTLRYNGAT
+566 TVTLRYDGAT
-576 VSAPQPGTPDSSKD
+576 VSAPQPGSSDPSKD

-649 TTYKKEDTVTSP
+649 TTYKKEETVTSP

-675 ESSASLSDTEK
+675 ESSASLTDTEK

-691 AELLNQHPEYKNKD
+691 KELQNKTGRD
-705 ELKAAG
+705 KATLLQEG
-711 YNINISSMDFS
+711 YSIDIGSMDFS
-722 GIKCV
+722 GIKRV
-727 EWTIDELSESTKT
+727 EWTIDTLSESTKT
-740 DAKDLNDKLVIP
+740 DTKDLNDKLVIP
-752 GGKNWSIDEK
+752 GGKNWSIDEN
-762 ARTIT
+762 AGTIT
-767 VDGKTYD
+767 VDGNIYRN
-774 KVTKTNDGYTCT
+774 VTKTDDGYTCT

-836 TFTKGNETITVD
+836 TFTKGDETITVD

-863 TSSSVTDIIKDN
+863 TSSSVTGIIKDD

-890 EIQSKLLPGEEL
+890 EIQSKLQPGEEL
-902 WIGNLEVTDKTEKTD
+902 RIGETKIDSTTKKED
-917 IIKYFTTAI
+917 IIKYFTKAI
-926 SPENM
+926 SPDNM

-977 SFSKAPDG
+977 YFSKAPDD

-990 YWKLTWWGGYYY
+990 YWKWTWWGGYYY

-1012 VHSNTVHY
+1012 VHSNTVHS

-1040 LPDKDDKVDQTD
+1040 LPDEDGKVNQTD
-1052 CVLVSKNLKL
+1052 CVLVSKDLKL
-1062 EWNYDAGNLV
+1062 EWNYDAGKLV
-1072 NGKGNQLVGLD
+1072 NGKDNQTVGLD

-1089 DEGGEGNGH
+1089 DEGGEGSGH
-1098 YEYDRGTPNNC
+1098 YEYDRGNRNNN

-1133 KLYQGQRGDY
+1133 KLYQGQWGDY
-1143 WTPGISAEDQ
+1143 WNPGISAEDE

-1162 GSSKTAA
+1162 GSSKTYRD
-1169 SLTKKE
+1169 LTTKE
-1175 RDAIVGTYVVQ
+1175 RNAIVGTYVVK

-1200 QVYLKSSELTAYG
+1200 QVYRKTSELTAYG
-1213 YMTRDANTCI
+1213 YMSRDANTCI

-1249 VSEGKVVGQTEST
+1249 VSEGKVIGQTEST

-1283 ELNKQTTTHKT
+1283 ELNKQTTTTHKT
-1294 SESATAYGENTSGG
+1294 GEGATAYGENTSGD

-1314 QNKSETVTGSGTG
+1314 QKKSETVEGSGTG

-1337 LKKLFTGSG
+1337 LKKIFSGSG
-1346 SKEHDEGKVSYTYR
+1346 SKEHDEGSVSYTHR

-1365 DTTPVSKETVTTT
+1365 NTTPVSKETVTTT
-1378 DAHVDYNYTSIETRT
+1378 DAHVDYNYTSIETRK
-1393 VTVNGEETVIVPPVT
+1393 VTVSGEETVIV

-1420 EDETPDEV
+1420 EDEIPDEV
-1428 MTPET
+1428 VTPEAPELPPVQDAT
-1433 PELPAVQDAAPDE
+1433 PDAPVLPSDAVLPAVQD
-1446 VVLPAEPELPAV
+1446 
-1458 QDATALPQTG
+1458 ALPQTG

-1489 FASLKYKEKH
+1489 FTSLKYKEKH

>member
-1 MTNKKLKLAAMSV
+1 M
-14 ALTACVAA
+14 
-22 QPMAAHAVEGP
+22 
-33 DPAED
+33 
-38 NAAPQ
+38 
-43 AEPVAESSTP
+43 
-53 APVAEEGEK
+53 
-62 QEKVGEQE
+62 
-70 EFFPPPV
+70 

-199 TTITTPTETTGTE
+199 TTITTPTETTGTQ

-242 LGKDVRPDWKTDK
+242 LGKDVRPGWGTGK

-262 TVDKVEPAKD
+262 TVDKVEPAED
-272 GNSKTLTLKKTSP
+272 GNSKELTLKKTSEP
-285 TEEKEMAAEDIAKLL
+285 ETKEMSAEDVAKLL

-310 EELDE
+310 TDN
-315 EGNPKTTYT
+315 EGNTTYT
-324 LKKEEIS
+324 LKKEETS

-338 VTRVTYY
+338 VTRTTYY
-345 KITGNTVETT
+345 EITGNSVKTR

-367 TVDVNNED
+367 TVDVDDKD
-375 LTTEIE
+375 LTTKVE

-405 GEMLQDEYYN
+405 GEMLKDEYYN
-415 NVTGEYVYTENVDG
+415 NITGEYVYTENVDG

-437 KMEDSK
+437 KTENTK
-443 PLTNAQLAERLGEGF
+443 PLTHAQLAERLGEGF
-458 TGDDNGVYYKGEKLT
+458 TADDNGVYYKGEKLT
-473 FDQMEAVRKTLSY
+473 FDQMDAVRKTLSY
-486 TVEVTEVTKTP
+486 TVAVTEITKNE
-497 GQVEGGQESIESA
+497 GQVEGGQESIKSA
-510 KETAKLEAIKAALT
+510 EETAKLEAIKAALT
-524 DAARNAG
+524 DAAKKTG
-531 INVETDDFKNQLNTI
+531 INVDSEDFKNQLNTI

-576 VSAPQPGTPDSSKD
+576 VSTDLGTPDSSKD
-590 TETRK
+590 TETREDVK
-595 DVTDNVITG
+595 DYTVTG

-633 SLDGW
+633 SLEGW
-638 TIASKDPEKGT
+638 TFDGIDTEKGT
-649 TTYKKEDTVTSP
+649 TTYKKEETVTSP

-675 ESSASLSDTEK
+675 ESSASLSDAEK
-686 EEIAW
+686 ADIAW
-691 AELLNQHPEYKNKD
+691 AELLKQHPEYKNED

-711 YNINISSMDFS
+711 YNIDIGSMDFS
-722 GIKCV
+722 GIKRV
-727 EWTIDELSESTKT
+727 EWTIGTLSESTKT
-740 DAKDLNDKLVIP
+740 DTKDLNDKLVIP
-752 GGKNWSIDEK
+752 GGKNWSIDEN
-762 ARTIT
+762 AGTIT
-767 VDGKTYD
+767 VDGNIYRN
-774 KVTKTNDGYTCT
+774 VTKTDDGYTCT

-797 TFTKQAGAPLTP
+797 TFTKKAGAPLTP

-836 TFTKGNETITVD
+836 TFTKGDETITVD

-863 TSSSVTDIIKDN
+863 TSSSVTGIIKDD

-890 EIQSKLLPGEEL
+890 EIQSKLQPGEEL
-902 WIGNLEVTDKTEKTD
+902 RIGETKIDSTTKKED
-917 IIKYFTTAI
+917 IIKYFTKAI
-926 SPENM
+926 SPDNM

-962 TKKNYYSGEKTDEFK
+962 TKKNYYSGEKTGEFK
-977 SFSKAPDG
+977 YFSKAPDG

-990 YWKLTWWGGYYY
+990 YWKSTWGWNGYYY
-1002 YTDANGQEVR
+1002 YTDANGHEVR
-1012 VHSNTVHY
+1012 VDSNTVHS

-1026 IGHLDLASGSKLDL
+1026 IKHLDLASGSKLDL
-1040 LPDKDDKVDQTD
+1040 LPDEDGKVNQTD

-1062 EWNYDAGNLV
+1062 EWNYDAGKLV
-1072 NGKGNQLVGLD
+1072 NGKDNQTVGLD

-1089 DEGGEGNGH
+1089 DEGGEGSGH
-1098 YEYDRGTPNNC
+1098 YEYDRGNRNNN

-1133 KLYQGQRGDY
+1133 KLYQGQWGDY
-1143 WTPGISAEDQ
+1143 WNPGISAEDE

-1162 GSSKTAA
+1162 GSSKTYRD
-1169 SLTKKE
+1169 LTTKE
-1175 RDAIVGTYVVQ
+1175 RNAIVGTYVVK
-1186 IGTTGTNSTGESGY
+1186 IGTTSTNSTGESGY

-1213 YMTRDANTCI
+1213 YMSRDANTCI

-1243 ISKLTQ
+1243 ISELTQ
-1249 VSEGKVVGQTEST
+1249 VREGKVVGQTEST

-1273 SSQDFANRLL
+1273 SSQDFAKRLL
-1283 ELNKQTTTHKT
+1283 ELNKQTTTTHKT
-1294 SESATAYGENTSGG
+1294 GEGATAYGENTSGD
-1308 FDGAYT
+1308 FDGTYT
-1314 QNKSETVTGSGTG
+1314 QKKSETVEGSGTG

-1337 LKKLFTGSG
+1337 LKKIFSGSG
-1346 SKEHDEGKVSYTYR
+1346 SKEHDEGSVSYTHR

-1365 DTTPVSKETVTTT
+1365 NTTPVSKETVTTT
-1378 DAHVDYNYTSIETRT
+1378 DAHVDYNYTSIETRK

-1428 MTPET
+1428 VTPET
-1433 PELPAVQDAAPDE
+1433 PELPPVQDATPDAP
-1446 VVLPAEPELPAV
+1446 VLPSDAVLPAV
-1458 QDATALPQTG
+1458 QDALPQTG